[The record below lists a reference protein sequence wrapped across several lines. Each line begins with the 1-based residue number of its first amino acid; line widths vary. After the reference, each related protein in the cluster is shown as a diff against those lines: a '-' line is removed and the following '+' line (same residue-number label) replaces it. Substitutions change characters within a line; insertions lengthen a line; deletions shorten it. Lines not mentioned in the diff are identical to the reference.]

1 MRLKSISLA
10 GFKSFVDPTRVT
22 LPSNMCAV
30 VGPNGCGKSNIIDAV
45 RWVMGESSAKTL
57 RGESMTDVIFNGTTH
72 RQPVAQ
78 ASIEL
83 LFDNSTG
90 KVGGEYAAYNE
101 ISVRRVVSREGASD
115 YFLNGNKCRR
125 RDITDLFLGTGLGP
139 RSYAIIEQGMISRLI
154 ESRPEDLRVYIEE
167 AAGISKYKERRRETE
182 NRMQRTLDNLDRL
195 TDLREELERNLSHLK
210 RQAQAAER
218 YGEYKEQERELKAQL
233 LVLQRQE
240 QTNVATRAQREI
252 DDFATERERY
262 QVQVSSS
269 ISEIESL
276 RQQITDA
283 NASTSDLQGS
293 FYALGSEVSRIE
305 QAIKFAKQ
313 RRDSLT
319 RDLEQTLE
327 GKQRELGL
335 VDSDSQR
342 LTELAEALTSI
353 EPTLTREREEV
364 ARVDAALAEAESR
377 AQAADTD
384 WETFTQD
391 AVLPKQQVEVQQ
403 GRKANAE
410 RNLATLSQRIDRIK
424 QEFESLKDHEETVSL
439 DAIVESL
446 TEAEAAVALKSSEL
460 EKTRQ
465 ALSDSREQL
474 SHRREQQ
481 DELRRQFQV
490 LAGQKASLEALQE
503 DAKKDQDLDEVNE
516 WLKDALSSEG
526 SELLNLVSVETGYE
540 TAADLVLGSWMSSIG
555 VDLQHLPQ
563 HPKSDLVQ
571 PPAGLSLID
580 AAVSESRVDDTMLA
594 HYIKGPLGIADALSG
609 VRVVQSWQQAM
620 AARKE
625 LTAGQSVVSQDGLW
639 VGKSWMRSKTQA
651 DAEQGMIARQ
661 GRLSEVAEALDEVSK
676 KLVAV
681 DEALDSLR
689 QQRADLEH
697 AVDGQQQVLQA
708 MQQKVVE
715 LESQK
720 RAVIAEQE
728 QRLTRESQLKQDLS
742 DAEARVSEEQTVIEE
757 ATQMLGRARSQVAS
771 DETSREALEDQRQA
785 ARDTV
790 RQCRQAKQQADVA
803 LNRSEVRHR
812 ELLTQ
817 REALAQSIERA
828 RQQLESYEK
837 REASIRSEMPTEEN
851 PDREAQHELSE
862 LLEKRLGVEAQLT
875 QARQGLSELES
886 VLREREQTRMQ
897 AEQAVAGVQTRSE
910 GARLK
915 LAETAV
921 RIEQIDAALKELDAA
936 VEQVTE
942 SLPEDAQ
949 ESEWQVRVERIG
961 AKIHRLGPIN
971 LAAID
976 ETKRAEERKQ
986 YLDSQD
992 EDLRTALETL
1002 QNAIKKIDK
1011 ETRSRFKDT
1020 FDTVNAGF
1028 SELFP
1033 KVFGGGTACLEMTGD
1048 DLLDTGVAI
1057 MARPPGKKNSTIH
1070 LLSGGEKA
1078 MTAIALVFSIFQLNP
1093 APFCMLDEVDAP
1105 LDDANVGRYA
1115 RLVSEMSKKVQF
1127 VFITHNKITMEAA
1140 EQLMGVTMHEPGVS
1154 RLVTVDIEEAARL
1167 AAS

>member
-72 RQPVAQ
+72 RQPVGQ

-90 KVGGEYAAYNE
+90 KVGGEYAAYSE
-101 ISVRRVVSREGASD
+101 ISVRRVVSREGTSD

-233 LVLQRQE
+233 LVLQRQV
-240 QTNVATRAQREI
+240 QNNVASRAQREI

-262 QVQVSSS
+262 QAQVSSS
-269 ISEIESL
+269 MSEIESL

-283 NASTSDLQGS
+283 NASTSDLQGN
-293 FYALGSEVSRIE
+293 FYALGSEVSRI
-305 QAIKFAKQ
+305 QQTIKFAKQ
-313 RRDSLT
+313 RRDSLA

-342 LTELAEALTSI
+342 LTELAEALASI
-353 EPTLTREREEV
+353 EPTLAREREEV
-364 ARVDAALAEAESR
+364 ARVDTALADAEK
-377 AQAADTD
+377 AAQTADGNWENFTQQAA
-384 WETFTQD
+384 
-391 AVLPKQQVEVQQ
+391 LPKQQVEVQQ

-410 RNLATLSQRIDRIK
+410 RNLATLSQRLDRIK
-424 QEFESLKDHEETVSL
+424 QELESLKEHEETVSL

-446 TEAEAAVALKSSEL
+446 AEAEAAAMLQRDEL
-460 EKTRQ
+460 EKSRQ
-465 ALSDSREQL
+465 ALSDSRDQL
-474 SHRREQQ
+474 GQKREEQ
-481 DELRRQFQV
+481 DELRRQSQV
-490 LAGQKASLEALQE
+490 LAGQKASLEALQA
-503 DAKKDQDLDEVNE
+503 DAKDEQAQTEANDWLQQALDTDGIAV
-516 WLKDALSSEG
+516 LD
-526 SELLNLVSVETGYE
+526 LVSVDTGYE
-540 TAADLVLGSWMSSIG
+540 AAADLVLGAWVSSMG
-555 VDLQHLPQ
+555 ANLQQLKPD
-563 HPKSDLVQ
+563 SVQ

-580 AAVSESRVDDTMLA
+580 ATHADQISDKSMLA
-594 HYIKGPLGIADALSG
+594 HYIKGPIGIRDALAG
-609 VRVVQSWQQAM
+609 VRVVETWQQAM
-620 AARKE
+620 EARAE
-625 LTAGQSVVSQDGLW
+625 LTDGQSVVSQDGLW
-639 VGKSWMRSKTQA
+639 VGCSWMRSRTQT

-661 GRLSEVAEALDEVSK
+661 GRLTEISESLEKVSGNLAE
-676 KLVAV
+676 V
-681 DEALDSLR
+681 DETLSALR
-689 QQRADLEH
+689 QQRADLEQ
-697 AVDGQQQVLQA
+697 AIDSQQEVLQSV
-708 MQQKVVE
+708 QQKVVQ

-720 RAVIAEQE
+720 RSLIAEQE
-728 QRLTRESQLKQDLS
+728 QRLARESQLKQDLS
-742 DAEARVSEEQTVIEE
+742 DAEVRVSEEQAVIEE

-771 DETSREALEDQRQA
+771 DETSREELEDQRQA

-817 REALAQSIERA
+817 RQALAQSIERA
-828 RQQLESYEK
+828 RQQLESYEQ

-851 PDREAQHELSE
+851 PDRDAQRELSE

-886 VLREREQTRMQ
+886 VLREREQTRML

-910 GARLK
+910 GSRLK

-921 RIEQIDAALKELDAA
+921 RVEQIDAALKELEATLEA
-936 VEQVTE
+936 VEA
-942 SLPEDAQ
+942 SLPEDAD
-949 ESEWQVRVERIG
+949 ESEWQIRVERIG

-976 ETKRAEERKQ
+976 ETSRAEERKQ
-986 YLDSQD
+986 YLDAQD
-992 EDLRTALETL
+992 DDLRTALETL

>member
-1 MRLKSISLA
+1 MRLKSISLS
-10 GFKSFVDPTRVT
+10 GFKSFVDPTKVT

-57 RGESMTDVIFNGTTH
+57 RGESMTDVIFNGATH
-72 RQPVAQ
+72 RQPVGQ

-83 LFDNSTG
+83 LFDNSTD

-101 ISVRRVVSREGASD
+101 ISVRRLVTREGTSD

-154 ESRPEDLRVYIEE
+154 ESKPEDLRVYIEE

-218 YGEYKEQERELKAQL
+218 YAEYKADERELKAQL
-233 LVLQRQE
+233 LALQRRVL
-240 QTNVATRAQREI
+240 TGVASRAQREI
-252 DDFATERERY
+252 DDFAIERERY
-262 QVQVSSS
+262 QAQVSSCV
-269 ISEIESL
+269 SEIEAL

-283 NASTSDLQGS
+283 NAGASQLQGD
-293 FYALGSEVSRIE
+293 FYSLGSEVSRIE
-305 QAIKFAKQ
+305 QAMNFAKQ
-313 RRDSLT
+313 RRETLA

-342 LTELAEALTSI
+342 LAELAEALASI

-364 ARVDAALAEAESR
+364 GRVDLALAEAEKVS
-377 AQAADTD
+377 ATADGD
-384 WETFTQD
+384 WDHFTQHA
-391 AVLPKQQVEVQQ
+391 AVPKQQVEVQQ
-403 GRKANAE
+403 GRRGNAE
-410 RNLATLSQRIDRIK
+410 RNLAALNERLERIK
-424 QEFESLKDHEETVSL
+424 SELAGLSEAVDETDLDTVSTELAGAEQAVVTQKTALDSLKETLQSYR
-439 DAIVESL
+439 
-446 TEAEAAVALKSSEL
+446 SEL
-460 EKTRQ
+460 EAMRQ
-465 ALSDSREQL
+465 K
-474 SHRREQQ
+474 Q
-481 DELRRQFQV
+481 DELRREIQA
-490 LAGQKASLEALQE
+490 LTGQRASLEALQS
-503 DAKKDQDLDEVNE
+503 DTQASSSGDFVSE
-516 WLKDALSSEG
+516 WLSNHGIEQTAPLAETIVVDEG
-526 SELLNLVSVETGYE
+526 FEV
-540 TAADLVLGSWMSSIG
+540 AADVVLGDWL
-555 VDLQHLPQ
+555 VALQTELTSLTPCI
-563 HPKSDLVQ
+563 DA
-571 PPAGLSLID
+571 PPASLTLVDAEPGERSADPLLLSHYVQLPRGLEHLMSDVRVADDWQAALDARASLSADESIISKDGLWIAKHWMRSRGEAD
-580 AAVSESRVDDTMLA
+580 AEEGIIARQAKLTAVSEAFEVASRALEDTDSD
-594 HYIKGPLGIADALSG
+594 IE
-609 VRVVQSWQQAM
+609 
-620 AARKE
+620 E
-625 LTAGQSVVSQDGLW
+625 LRAKRAETE
-639 VGKSWMRSKTQA
+639 RTI
-651 DAEQGMIARQ
+651 DAEQGVLQGAQQTLSRLDTQRRALIVEREQRQ
-661 GRLSEVAEALDEVSK
+661 NREAQ
-676 KLVAV
+676 
-681 DEALDSLR
+681 LR
-689 QQRADLEH
+689 QDL
-697 AVDGQQQVLQA
+697 
-708 MQQKVVE
+708 
-715 LESQK
+715 
-720 RAVIAEQE
+720 
-728 QRLTRESQLKQDLS
+728 T
-742 DAEARVSEEQTVIEE
+742 DAEARATEEQSVIDE
-757 ATQMLGRARSQVAS
+757 AKQMFNRAQHQVQS
-771 DETSREALEDQRQA
+771 DEGMRETLKTARTQA
-785 ARDTV
+785 REQV
-790 RQCRQAKQQADVA
+790 RQCRQEKQQADVA
-803 LNRSEVRHR
+803 LNRSEVRYR

-817 REALAQSIERA
+817 REGLSRSIERA
-828 RQQLESYEK
+828 REQVTSYEQ
-837 REASIRSEMPTEEN
+837 REASIRGEMPKEEN
-851 PDREAQHELSE
+851 PDLAAQQELSE
-862 LLEKRLGVEAQLT
+862 KLERRLAVEAQLT

-886 VLREREQTRMQ
+886 ALRSKEQSRME
-897 AEQAVAGVQTRSE
+897 AEQEVVGVQTRSE

-915 LAETAV
+915 LAETGV
-921 RIEQIDAALKELDAA
+921 RVEQIDAALSELEVTLEA
-936 VEQVTE
+936 VEK
-942 SLPEDAQ
+942 SLPEDAD
-949 ESEWQVRVERIG
+949 ETEWQVRVERIG
-961 AKIHRLGPIN
+961 ARIHRLGPIN

-976 ETKRAEERKQ
+976 ETSRAEERKE
-986 YLDSQD
+986 YLDAQD
-992 EDLRTALETL
+992 DDLRTALETL

-1028 SELFP
+1028 AELFP

-1048 DLLDTGVAI
+1048 DLLNTGVAI

>member
-1 MRLKSISLA
+1 MRLKSISLS
-10 GFKSFVDPTRVT
+10 GFKSFVDPTKVT

-72 RQPVAQ
+72 RQPVGQ

-83 LFDNSTG
+83 LFDNSAG

-101 ISVRRVVSREGASD
+101 ISVRRLVTREGTSD

-154 ESRPEDLRVYIEE
+154 ESKPEDLRVYIEE

-195 TDLREELERNLSHLK
+195 TDLREELERNLTHLK

-218 YGEYKEQERELKAQL
+218 YAEYKAEERELKAQL
-233 LVLQRQE
+233 LTLQRRVQAG
-240 QTNVATRAQREI
+240 VATRAQREI

-262 QVQVSSS
+262 QAQVSSCV
-269 ISEIESL
+269 SEIESL

-283 NASTSDLQGS
+283 NAGASQLQGD
-293 FYALGSEVSRIE
+293 FYSLGSEVSRIE
-305 QAIKFAKQ
+305 QAMNFAKQ
-313 RRDSLT
+313 RRETLA

-342 LTELAEALTSI
+342 LTELAEALASI

-364 ARVDAALAEAESR
+364 GRVDLALAEAEKV
-377 AQAADTD
+377 AATADGD
-384 WETFTQD
+384 WDHFTQRA
-391 AVLPKQQVEVQQ
+391 AVPKQQVEVQQ
-403 GRKANAE
+403 GRQGNAE
-410 RNLATLSQRIDRIK
+410 RNLAALNERLARIK
-424 QEFESLKDHEETVSL
+424 SELAGLSESVEETDLDTVSSDLADAEQAVVTQKTTLDSLK
-439 DAIVESL
+439 
-446 TEAEAAVALKSSEL
+446 EALQSSRSEL
-460 EKTRQ
+460 E
-465 ALSDSREQL
+465 ALR
-474 SHRREQQ
+474 HKQ
-481 DELRRQFQV
+481 DELRREIQA
-490 LAGQKASLEALQE
+490 LTGQRASLEALQL
-503 DAKKDQDLDEVNE
+503 DAQARSSGDFVSE
-516 WLKDALSSEG
+516 WLGNHGIEQAAPLVEAIVVDEGFEAAADVVLGDWLVALQAELTSLSSSIDVPPTGLTLVDAEPG
-526 SELLNLVSVETGYE
+526 ERSADPLL
-540 TAADLVLGSWMSSIG
+540 
-555 VDLQHLPQ
+555 
-563 HPKSDLVQ
+563 
-571 PPAGLSLID
+571 LS
-580 AAVSESRVDDTMLA
+580 
-594 HYIKGPLGIADALSG
+594 HYIQLPRGLEHLMSG
-609 VRVVQSWQQAM
+609 VRVAEDWQEALG
-620 AARKE
+620 ARAS
-625 LTAGQSVVSQDGLW
+625 LSVDESIISKDGLW
-639 VGKSWMRSKTQA
+639 VAKHWMRSRGEA
-651 DAEQGMIARQ
+651 DAEQGIIARQ
-661 GRLSEVAEALDEVSK
+661 SQLNAVAEAFEVASR
-676 KLVAV
+676 
-681 DEALDSLR
+681 ALDGTDTRIEELR
-689 QQRADLEH
+689 
-697 AVDGQQQVLQA
+697 V
-708 MQQKVVE
+708 
-715 LESQK
+715 K
-720 RAVIAEQE
+720 RAETERTIDAEQE
-728 QRLTRESQLKQDLS
+728 VLQVAQQTLSRLDTQRRALIAEREQRQNREAQLRQDVT
-742 DAEARVSEEQTVIEE
+742 DAEVRAAEEQSVIDE
-757 ATQMLGRARSQVAS
+757 AKQMLNRAQHQVES
-771 DETSREALEDQRQA
+771 DEGVREALETARTQA
-785 ARDTV
+785 REQV
-790 RQCRQAKQQADVA
+790 RQCRQEKQQADVG

-817 REALAQSIERA
+817 REALSRSIERA
-828 RQQLESYEK
+828 REQVTNYEQ
-837 REASIRSEMPTEEN
+837 REASIRGEMPTEEN
-851 PDREAQHELSE
+851 PDLAAQQELSE
-862 LLEKRLGVEAQLT
+862 LLERRLAVESQLT

-886 VLREREQTRMQ
+886 ALRSKEQSRME

-915 LAETAV
+915 VAETGV
-921 RIEQIDAALKELDAA
+921 RVEQIDAALSELEVT
-936 VEQVTE
+936 VESVEE
-942 SLPEDAQ
+942 SLPEDAD
-949 ESEWQVRVERIG
+949 ETEWQVRVERI
-961 AKIHRLGPIN
+961 AARIHRLGPIN

-976 ETKRAEERKQ
+976 ETTRAEERKE
-986 YLDSQD
+986 YLDAQD
-992 EDLRTALETL
+992 DDLRTALETL

-1028 SELFP
+1028 AELFP

>member
-1 MRLKSISLA
+1 MRLKSISLS
-10 GFKSFVDPTRVT
+10 GFKSFVDPTKVT

-72 RQPVAQ
+72 RQPVGQ

-83 LFDNSTG
+83 LFDNSAG

-101 ISVRRVVSREGASD
+101 ISVRRLVTREGTSD

-154 ESRPEDLRVYIEE
+154 ESKPEDLRVYIEE

-195 TDLREELERNLSHLK
+195 TDLREELERNLTHLK

-218 YGEYKEQERELKAQL
+218 YAEYKAEERELKAQL
-233 LVLQRQE
+233 LTLQRRVQAG
-240 QTNVATRAQREI
+240 VATRAQREI

-262 QVQVSSS
+262 QAQVSSCV
-269 ISEIESL
+269 SEIESL

-283 NASTSDLQGS
+283 NAGASQLQGD
-293 FYALGSEVSRIE
+293 FYSLGSEVSRIE
-305 QAIKFAKQ
+305 QAMNFAKQ
-313 RRDSLT
+313 RRETLA

-342 LTELAEALTSI
+342 LTELAEALASI

-364 ARVDAALAEAESR
+364 GRVDLALAEAEKV
-377 AQAADTD
+377 AATADGD
-384 WETFTQD
+384 WDHFTQRA
-391 AVLPKQQVEVQQ
+391 AVPKQQVEVQQ
-403 GRKANAE
+403 GRQGNAE
-410 RNLATLSQRIDRIK
+410 RNLAALNERLARIK
-424 QEFESLKDHEETVSL
+424 SELAGLSESVEETDLDTVSSDLADAEQAVVTQKTTLDSLK
-439 DAIVESL
+439 
-446 TEAEAAVALKSSEL
+446 EALQSSRSEL
-460 EKTRQ
+460 E
-465 ALSDSREQL
+465 ALR
-474 SHRREQQ
+474 HKQ
-481 DELRRQFQV
+481 DELRREIQA
-490 LAGQKASLEALQE
+490 LTGQRASLEALQL
-503 DAKKDQDLDEVNE
+503 DAQARSSGDFVSE
-516 WLKDALSSEG
+516 WLGNHGIEQAAPLVEAIVVDEGFEAAADVVLGDWLVALQAELTSLSSSIDVPPTGLTLVDAEPG
-526 SELLNLVSVETGYE
+526 ERSADPLL
-540 TAADLVLGSWMSSIG
+540 
-555 VDLQHLPQ
+555 
-563 HPKSDLVQ
+563 
-571 PPAGLSLID
+571 LS
-580 AAVSESRVDDTMLA
+580 
-594 HYIKGPLGIADALSG
+594 HYIQLPRGLEHLMSG
-609 VRVVQSWQQAM
+609 VRVAEDWQEALG
-620 AARKE
+620 ARAS
-625 LTAGQSVVSQDGLW
+625 LSVDESIISKDGLW
-639 VGKSWMRSKTQA
+639 VAKHWMRSRGEA
-651 DAEQGMIARQ
+651 DAEQGIIARQ
-661 GRLSEVAEALDEVSK
+661 SQLNAVAEAFEVASR
-676 KLVAV
+676 
-681 DEALDSLR
+681 ALDGTDTRIEELR
-689 QQRADLEH
+689 
-697 AVDGQQQVLQA
+697 V
-708 MQQKVVE
+708 
-715 LESQK
+715 K
-720 RAVIAEQE
+720 RAETERTIDAEQE
-728 QRLTRESQLKQDLS
+728 VLQVAQQTLSRLDTQRRALIAEREQRQNREAQLRQDVT
-742 DAEARVSEEQTVIEE
+742 DAEVRAAEEQSVIDE
-757 ATQMLGRARSQVAS
+757 AKQMLNRAQHQVES
-771 DETSREALEDQRQA
+771 DEGVREALETARTQA
-785 ARDTV
+785 REQV
-790 RQCRQAKQQADVA
+790 RQCRQEKQQADVG

-817 REALAQSIERA
+817 REALSRSIERA
-828 RQQLESYEK
+828 REQVTNYEQ
-837 REASIRSEMPTEEN
+837 REASIRGEMPTEEN
-851 PDREAQHELSE
+851 PDLAAQQELSE
-862 LLEKRLGVEAQLT
+862 LLERRLAVESQLT

-886 VLREREQTRMQ
+886 ALRSKEQSRME

-915 LAETAV
+915 VAETGV
-921 RIEQIDAALKELDAA
+921 RVEQIDAALSELEVTLES
-936 VEQVTE
+936 VEE
-942 SLPEDAQ
+942 SLPEDAD
-949 ESEWQVRVERIG
+949 ETEWQVRVERI
-961 AKIHRLGPIN
+961 AARIHRLGSIN

-976 ETKRAEERKQ
+976 ETTRAEERKE
-986 YLDSQD
+986 YLDAQD
-992 EDLRTALETL
+992 DDLRTALETL

-1028 SELFP
+1028 AELFP

>member
-1 MRLKSISLA
+1 MRLKSISLS
-10 GFKSFVDPTRVT
+10 GFKSFVDPTKVT

-72 RQPVAQ
+72 RQPVGQ

-101 ISVRRVVSREGASD
+101 ISVRRLVTREGTSD

-154 ESRPEDLRVYIEE
+154 ESKPEDLRVYIEE

-218 YGEYKEQERELKAQL
+218 YAEYKAEERELKAQL
-233 LVLQRQE
+233 LALQRRIL
-240 QTNVATRAQREI
+240 TGVASRAQREI
-252 DDFATERERY
+252 DDFAIERERY
-262 QVQVSSS
+262 QAQVSSCV
-269 ISEIESL
+269 SEIESL

-283 NASTSDLQGS
+283 NAGASQLQGD
-293 FYALGSEVSRIE
+293 FYSLGSEVSRIE
-305 QAIKFAKQ
+305 QAMNFAKQ
-313 RRDSLT
+313 RRETLA

-342 LTELAEALTSI
+342 LIELAEALASI

-364 ARVDAALAEAESR
+364 GRVDLALAEAEKV
-377 AQAADTD
+377 AATADGD
-384 WETFTQD
+384 WDHFTQRA
-391 AVLPKQQVEVQQ
+391 AVPKQQVEVQQ
-403 GRKANAE
+403 GRQGNAE
-410 RNLATLSQRIDRIK
+410 RNLAALNERLERIK
-424 QEFESLKDHEETVSL
+424 SELAGLSDAVDETDLDTVSTELAGAEQAVVTQKTALDSLKETLQSYR
-439 DAIVESL
+439 
-446 TEAEAAVALKSSEL
+446 SEL
-460 EKTRQ
+460 EALRQ
-465 ALSDSREQL
+465 K
-474 SHRREQQ
+474 Q
-481 DELRRQFQV
+481 DELRREIQA
-490 LAGQKASLEALQE
+490 LTGQRASLEALQS
-503 DAKKDQDLDEVNE
+503 DTQASSSGDFVSE
-516 WLKDALSSEG
+516 WLSNHGIEQTAPLAETIVVDEG
-526 SELLNLVSVETGYE
+526 FEV
-540 TAADLVLGSWMSSIG
+540 AADVVLGDWL
-555 VDLQHLPQ
+555 VALQTELTSLTPCI
-563 HPKSDLVQ
+563 DA
-571 PPAGLSLID
+571 PPAGLTLVDAEPGERSADPLLLSHYVQLPRGLEHLMSDVRVADDWQAALDARASLSADESIISKDGLWIAKHWMRSRGEAD
-580 AAVSESRVDDTMLA
+580 AEEGIIARQAKLNAVSEAFEVASRDLEDTDS
-594 HYIKGPLGIADALSG
+594 HIE
-609 VRVVQSWQQAM
+609 
-620 AARKE
+620 E
-625 LTAGQSVVSQDGLW
+625 LRAKRAETE
-639 VGKSWMRSKTQA
+639 RTI
-651 DAEQGMIARQ
+651 DAEQEVLQGAQQTLSRLDTQRRALIVEREQRQ
-661 GRLSEVAEALDEVSK
+661 NREAQ
-676 KLVAV
+676 
-681 DEALDSLR
+681 LR
-689 QQRADLEH
+689 QDL
-697 AVDGQQQVLQA
+697 
-708 MQQKVVE
+708 
-715 LESQK
+715 
-720 RAVIAEQE
+720 
-728 QRLTRESQLKQDLS
+728 T
-742 DAEARVSEEQTVIEE
+742 DAEARATEEQSVIDE
-757 ATQMLGRARSQVAS
+757 AKQMLNRAQHQVES
-771 DETSREALEDQRQA
+771 DEGMRETLKTARTQA
-785 ARDTV
+785 REQV
-790 RQCRQAKQQADVA
+790 RQCRQEKQQADVA

-817 REALAQSIERA
+817 REALSRSIERA
-828 RQQLESYEK
+828 REQVTSYEQ
-837 REASIRSEMPTEEN
+837 REASIRGEMPKEEN
-851 PDREAQHELSE
+851 PDLAAQQELSE
-862 LLEKRLGVEAQLT
+862 LLERRLAVEAQLT

-886 VLREREQTRMQ
+886 ALRSKEQSRME
-897 AEQAVAGVQTRSE
+897 AEQEVVGVQTRSE

-915 LAETAV
+915 LAETGV
-921 RIEQIDAALKELDAA
+921 RVEQIDAALSELEVTLEA
-936 VEQVTE
+936 VEE
-942 SLPEDAQ
+942 SLPEDAD
-949 ESEWQVRVERIG
+949 ETEWQVRVERIG
-961 AKIHRLGPIN
+961 ARIHRLGPIN

-976 ETKRAEERKQ
+976 ETSRAEERKE
-986 YLDSQD
+986 YLDAQD
-992 EDLRTALETL
+992 DDLRTALETL

-1011 ETRSRFKDT
+1011 ETRSRFRDT

-1028 SELFP
+1028 AELFP

-1048 DLLDTGVAI
+1048 DLLNTGVAI

-1115 RLVSEMSKKVQF
+1115 RLVSEMSTKVQF

>member
-1 MRLKSISLA
+1 MRLKSISLS
-10 GFKSFVDPTRVT
+10 GFKSFVDPTKVT

-72 RQPVAQ
+72 RQPVGQ

-83 LFDNSTG
+83 LFDNSAG

-101 ISVRRVVSREGASD
+101 ISVRRLVTREGTSD

-154 ESRPEDLRVYIEE
+154 ESKPEDLRVYIEE

-195 TDLREELERNLSHLK
+195 TDLREELERNLTHLK

-218 YGEYKEQERELKAQL
+218 YAEYKAEERELKAQL
-233 LVLQRQE
+233 LTLQRRVQAG
-240 QTNVATRAQREI
+240 VATRAQREI

-262 QVQVSSS
+262 QAQVSSCV
-269 ISEIESL
+269 SEIESL

-283 NASTSDLQGS
+283 NAGASQLQGD
-293 FYALGSEVSRIE
+293 FYSLGSEVSRIE
-305 QAIKFAKQ
+305 QAMNFAKQ
-313 RRDSLT
+313 RRETLA

-342 LTELAEALTSI
+342 LTELAEALASI

-364 ARVDAALAEAESR
+364 GRVDLALAEAEKV
-377 AQAADTD
+377 AATADGD
-384 WETFTQD
+384 WDHFTQRA
-391 AVLPKQQVEVQQ
+391 AVPKQQVEVQQ
-403 GRKANAE
+403 GRQGNAE
-410 RNLATLSQRIDRIK
+410 RNLAALNERLARIK
-424 QEFESLKDHEETVSL
+424 SELAGLSESVEETDLDTVSSDLADAEQAVVTQKTTLDSLK
-439 DAIVESL
+439 
-446 TEAEAAVALKSSEL
+446 EALQSSRSEL
-460 EKTRQ
+460 E
-465 ALSDSREQL
+465 ALR
-474 SHRREQQ
+474 HKQ
-481 DELRRQFQV
+481 DELRREIQA
-490 LAGQKASLEALQE
+490 LTGQRASLEALQL
-503 DAKKDQDLDEVNE
+503 DAQARSSGDFVSE
-516 WLKDALSSEG
+516 WLGNHGIEQAAPLVEAIVVDEGFEAAADVVLGDWLVALQAELTSLSSSIDVPPTGLTLVDAEPG
-526 SELLNLVSVETGYE
+526 ERSADPLL
-540 TAADLVLGSWMSSIG
+540 
-555 VDLQHLPQ
+555 
-563 HPKSDLVQ
+563 
-571 PPAGLSLID
+571 LS
-580 AAVSESRVDDTMLA
+580 
-594 HYIKGPLGIADALSG
+594 HYIQLPRGLEHLLSG
-609 VRVVQSWQQAM
+609 VRVAEDWQEALG
-620 AARKE
+620 ARAS
-625 LTAGQSVVSQDGLW
+625 LSVDESIISKDGLW
-639 VGKSWMRSKTQA
+639 VAKHWMRSRGEA
-651 DAEQGMIARQ
+651 DAEQGIIARQ
-661 GRLSEVAEALDEVSK
+661 SQLNAVAEAFEVASR
-676 KLVAV
+676 
-681 DEALDSLR
+681 ALDGTDTRIEELR
-689 QQRADLEH
+689 
-697 AVDGQQQVLQA
+697 V
-708 MQQKVVE
+708 
-715 LESQK
+715 K
-720 RAVIAEQE
+720 RAETERTIDAEQE
-728 QRLTRESQLKQDLS
+728 VLQVAQQTLSRLDTQRRALIAEREQRQNREAQLRQDVT
-742 DAEARVSEEQTVIEE
+742 DAEVRAAEEQSVIDE
-757 ATQMLGRARSQVAS
+757 AKQMLNRAQHQVES
-771 DETSREALEDQRQA
+771 DEGVREALETARTQA
-785 ARDTV
+785 REQV
-790 RQCRQAKQQADVA
+790 RQCRQEKQQADVG

-817 REALAQSIERA
+817 REALSRSIERA
-828 RQQLESYEK
+828 REQVTNYEQ
-837 REASIRSEMPTEEN
+837 REASIRGEMPTEEN
-851 PDREAQHELSE
+851 PDLAAQQELSE
-862 LLEKRLGVEAQLT
+862 LLERRLAVESQLT

-886 VLREREQTRMQ
+886 ALRSKEQSRME

-915 LAETAV
+915 VAETGV
-921 RIEQIDAALKELDAA
+921 RVEQIDAALSELEVTLES
-936 VEQVTE
+936 VEE
-942 SLPEDAQ
+942 SLPEDAD
-949 ESEWQVRVERIG
+949 ETEWQVRVERI
-961 AKIHRLGPIN
+961 AARIHRLGPIN

-976 ETKRAEERKQ
+976 ETTRAEERKE
-986 YLDSQD
+986 YLDAQD
-992 EDLRTALETL
+992 DDLRSALETL

-1028 SELFP
+1028 AELFP

>member
-1 MRLKSISLA
+1 MRLKSISLS
-10 GFKSFVDPTRVT
+10 GFKSFVDPTKVT

-72 RQPVAQ
+72 RQPVGQ

-83 LFDNSTG
+83 LFDNSAG

-101 ISVRRVVSREGASD
+101 ISVRRLVTREGTSD

-154 ESRPEDLRVYIEE
+154 ESKPEDLRVYIEE

-195 TDLREELERNLSHLK
+195 TDLREELERNLTHLK

-218 YGEYKEQERELKAQL
+218 YAEYKAEERELKAQL
-233 LVLQRQE
+233 LTLQRRVQAG
-240 QTNVATRAQREI
+240 VATRAQREI

-262 QVQVSSS
+262 QAQVSSCV
-269 ISEIESL
+269 SEIESL

-283 NASTSDLQGS
+283 NAGASQLQGD
-293 FYALGSEVSRIE
+293 FYSLGSEVSRIE
-305 QAIKFAKQ
+305 QAMNFAKQ
-313 RRDSLT
+313 RRETLA

-342 LTELAEALTSI
+342 LTELAEALASI

-364 ARVDAALAEAESR
+364 GRVDLALAEAEKV
-377 AQAADTD
+377 AATADGD
-384 WETFTQD
+384 WDHFTQRA
-391 AVLPKQQVEVQQ
+391 AVPKQQVEVQQ
-403 GRKANAE
+403 GRQGNAE
-410 RNLATLSQRIDRIK
+410 RNLAALNERLARIK
-424 QEFESLKDHEETVSL
+424 SELAGLSESVEETDLDTVSSDLADAEQAVVTQKTTLDSLK
-439 DAIVESL
+439 
-446 TEAEAAVALKSSEL
+446 EALQSSRSEL
-460 EKTRQ
+460 E
-465 ALSDSREQL
+465 ALR
-474 SHRREQQ
+474 HKQ
-481 DELRRQFQV
+481 DELRREIQA
-490 LAGQKASLEALQE
+490 LTGQRASLEALQL
-503 DAKKDQDLDEVNE
+503 DAQARSSGDFVSE
-516 WLKDALSSEG
+516 WLGNHGIEQAAPLVEAIVVDEGFEAAADVVLGDWLVALQAELTSLSSSIDVPPTGLTLVDAEPG
-526 SELLNLVSVETGYE
+526 ERSADPLL
-540 TAADLVLGSWMSSIG
+540 
-555 VDLQHLPQ
+555 
-563 HPKSDLVQ
+563 
-571 PPAGLSLID
+571 LS
-580 AAVSESRVDDTMLA
+580 
-594 HYIKGPLGIADALSG
+594 HYIQLPRGLEHLMSG
-609 VRVVQSWQQAM
+609 VRVAEDWQEALG
-620 AARKE
+620 ARAS
-625 LTAGQSVVSQDGLW
+625 LSVDESIISKDGLW
-639 VGKSWMRSKTQA
+639 VAKHWMRSRGEA
-651 DAEQGMIARQ
+651 DAEQGIIARQ
-661 GRLSEVAEALDEVSK
+661 SQLNAVAEAFEVASR
-676 KLVAV
+676 
-681 DEALDSLR
+681 ALDGTDTRIEELR
-689 QQRADLEH
+689 
-697 AVDGQQQVLQA
+697 V
-708 MQQKVVE
+708 
-715 LESQK
+715 K
-720 RAVIAEQE
+720 RAETERTIDAEQE
-728 QRLTRESQLKQDLS
+728 VLQVAQQTLSRLDTQRRALIAEREQRQNREAQLRQDVT
-742 DAEARVSEEQTVIEE
+742 DAEVRAAEEQSVIDE
-757 ATQMLGRARSQVAS
+757 AKQMLNRAQHQVES
-771 DETSREALEDQRQA
+771 DEGVREALETARTQA
-785 ARDTV
+785 REQV
-790 RQCRQAKQQADVA
+790 RQCRQEKQQADVG

-817 REALAQSIERA
+817 REALSRSIERA
-828 RQQLESYEK
+828 REQVTNYEQ
-837 REASIRSEMPTEEN
+837 REASIRGEMPTEEN
-851 PDREAQHELSE
+851 PDLAAQQELSE
-862 LLEKRLGVEAQLT
+862 LLERRLAVESQLT

-886 VLREREQTRMQ
+886 ALRSKEQSRME

-915 LAETAV
+915 VAETGV
-921 RIEQIDAALKELDAA
+921 RVEQIDAALSELEVTLES
-936 VEQVTE
+936 VEE
-942 SLPEDAQ
+942 SLPEDAD
-949 ESEWQVRVERIG
+949 ETEWQVRVERI
-961 AKIHRLGPIN
+961 AARIHRLGPIN

-976 ETKRAEERKQ
+976 ETTRAEERKE
-986 YLDSQD
+986 YLDAQD
-992 EDLRTALETL
+992 DDLRSALETL

-1028 SELFP
+1028 AELFP

>member
-1 MRLKSISLA
+1 MRLKSISLS
-10 GFKSFVDPTRVT
+10 GFKSFVDPTKVT

-72 RQPVAQ
+72 RQPVGQ

-83 LFDNSTG
+83 LFDNSAG

-101 ISVRRVVSREGASD
+101 ISVRRLVTREGTSD

-154 ESRPEDLRVYIEE
+154 ESKPEDLRVYIEE

-195 TDLREELERNLSHLK
+195 TDLREELERNLTHLK

-218 YGEYKEQERELKAQL
+218 YAEYKAEERELKAQL
-233 LVLQRQE
+233 LTLQRRVQAG
-240 QTNVATRAQREI
+240 VATRAQREI

-262 QVQVSSS
+262 QAQVSSCV
-269 ISEIESL
+269 SEIESL

-283 NASTSDLQGS
+283 NAGASQLQGD
-293 FYALGSEVSRIE
+293 FYSLGSEVSRIE
-305 QAIKFAKQ
+305 QAMNFAKQ
-313 RRDSLT
+313 RRETLA

-342 LTELAEALTSI
+342 LTELAEALASI

-364 ARVDAALAEAESR
+364 GRVDLALAEAEKV
-377 AQAADTD
+377 AATADGD
-384 WETFTQD
+384 WDHFTQRA
-391 AVLPKQQVEVQQ
+391 AVPKQQVEVQQ
-403 GRKANAE
+403 GRQGNAE
-410 RNLATLSQRIDRIK
+410 RNLAALNERLARIK
-424 QEFESLKDHEETVSL
+424 SELAGLSESVEETDLDTVSSDLADAEQAVVTQKTTLDSLK
-439 DAIVESL
+439 
-446 TEAEAAVALKSSEL
+446 EALQSSRSEL
-460 EKTRQ
+460 E
-465 ALSDSREQL
+465 ALR
-474 SHRREQQ
+474 HKQ
-481 DELRRQFQV
+481 DELRREIQA
-490 LAGQKASLEALQE
+490 LTGQRASLEALQL
-503 DAKKDQDLDEVNE
+503 DAQARSSGDFVSE
-516 WLKDALSSEG
+516 WLGNHGIEQAAPLVEAIVVDEGFEAAADVVLGDWLVALQAELTSLSSSIDVPPTGLTLVDAEPG
-526 SELLNLVSVETGYE
+526 ERSADPLL
-540 TAADLVLGSWMSSIG
+540 
-555 VDLQHLPQ
+555 
-563 HPKSDLVQ
+563 
-571 PPAGLSLID
+571 LS
-580 AAVSESRVDDTMLA
+580 
-594 HYIKGPLGIADALSG
+594 HYIQLPRGLEHLMSG
-609 VRVVQSWQQAM
+609 VRVAEDWQEALG
-620 AARKE
+620 ARAS
-625 LTAGQSVVSQDGLW
+625 LSVDESIISKDGLW
-639 VGKSWMRSKTQA
+639 VAKHWMRSRGEA
-651 DAEQGMIARQ
+651 DAEQGIIARQ
-661 GRLSEVAEALDEVSK
+661 SQLNAVAEAFEVASR
-676 KLVAV
+676 
-681 DEALDSLR
+681 ALDGTDIRIEELR
-689 QQRADLEH
+689 
-697 AVDGQQQVLQA
+697 V
-708 MQQKVVE
+708 
-715 LESQK
+715 K
-720 RAVIAEQE
+720 RAETERTIDAEQE
-728 QRLTRESQLKQDLS
+728 VLQVAQQTLSRLDTQRRALIAEREQRQNREAQLRQDVT
-742 DAEARVSEEQTVIEE
+742 DAEVRAAEEQSVIDE
-757 ATQMLGRARSQVAS
+757 AKQMLNRAQHQVES
-771 DETSREALEDQRQA
+771 DEGVREALETARTQA
-785 ARDTV
+785 REQV
-790 RQCRQAKQQADVA
+790 RQCRQEKQQADVG

-817 REALAQSIERA
+817 REALSRSIERA
-828 RQQLESYEK
+828 REQVTNYEQ
-837 REASIRSEMPTEEN
+837 REASIRGEMPTEEN
-851 PDREAQHELSE
+851 PDLAAQQELSE
-862 LLEKRLGVEAQLT
+862 LLERRLAVESQLT

-886 VLREREQTRMQ
+886 ALRSKEQSRME

-915 LAETAV
+915 VAETGV
-921 RIEQIDAALKELDAA
+921 RVEQIDAALSELEVTLES
-936 VEQVTE
+936 VEE
-942 SLPEDAQ
+942 SLPEDAD
-949 ESEWQVRVERIG
+949 ETEWQVRVERI
-961 AKIHRLGPIN
+961 AARIHRLGPIN

-976 ETKRAEERKQ
+976 ETTRAEERKE
-986 YLDSQD
+986 YLDAQD
-992 EDLRTALETL
+992 DDLRSALETL

-1028 SELFP
+1028 AELFP

>member
-1 MRLKSISLA
+1 MRLKSISLS
-10 GFKSFVDPTRVT
+10 GFKSFVDPTKVT

-72 RQPVAQ
+72 RQPVGQ

-83 LFDNSTG
+83 LFDNSAG

-101 ISVRRVVSREGASD
+101 ISVRRLVTREGTSD

-154 ESRPEDLRVYIEE
+154 ESKPEDLRVYIEE

-195 TDLREELERNLSHLK
+195 TDLREELERNLTHLK

-218 YGEYKEQERELKAQL
+218 YAEYKAEERELKAQL
-233 LVLQRQE
+233 LTLQRRVQAG
-240 QTNVATRAQREI
+240 VATRAQREI

-262 QVQVSSS
+262 QAQVSSCV
-269 ISEIESL
+269 SEIESL

-283 NASTSDLQGS
+283 NAGASQLQGD
-293 FYALGSEVSRIE
+293 FYSLGSEVSRIE
-305 QAIKFAKQ
+305 QAMNFAKQ
-313 RRDSLT
+313 RRETLA

-342 LTELAEALTSI
+342 LTELAEALASI

-364 ARVDAALAEAESR
+364 GRVDLALAEAEKV
-377 AQAADTD
+377 AATADGD
-384 WETFTQD
+384 WDHFTQRA
-391 AVLPKQQVEVQQ
+391 AVPKQQVEVQQ
-403 GRKANAE
+403 GRQGNAE
-410 RNLATLSQRIDRIK
+410 RNLAALNERLARIK
-424 QEFESLKDHEETVSL
+424 SELAGLSESVEETDLDTVSSDLADAEQAVVTQKTTLDSLK
-439 DAIVESL
+439 
-446 TEAEAAVALKSSEL
+446 EALQSSRSEL
-460 EKTRQ
+460 E
-465 ALSDSREQL
+465 ALR
-474 SHRREQQ
+474 HKQ
-481 DELRRQFQV
+481 DELRRKIQA
-490 LAGQKASLEALQE
+490 LTGQRASLEALQL
-503 DAKKDQDLDEVNE
+503 DAQARSSGDFVSE
-516 WLKDALSSEG
+516 WLGNHGIEQAAPLVEAIVVDEGFEAAADVVLGDWLVALQAELTSLSSSIDVPPTGLTLVDAEPG
-526 SELLNLVSVETGYE
+526 ERSADPLL
-540 TAADLVLGSWMSSIG
+540 
-555 VDLQHLPQ
+555 
-563 HPKSDLVQ
+563 
-571 PPAGLSLID
+571 LS
-580 AAVSESRVDDTMLA
+580 
-594 HYIKGPLGIADALSG
+594 HYIQLPRGLEHLLSG
-609 VRVVQSWQQAM
+609 VRVAEDWQEALG
-620 AARKE
+620 ARAS
-625 LTAGQSVVSQDGLW
+625 LSVDESIISKDGLW
-639 VGKSWMRSKTQA
+639 VAKHWMRSRGEA
-651 DAEQGMIARQ
+651 DAEQGIIARQ
-661 GRLSEVAEALDEVSK
+661 SQLNAVAEAFEVASR
-676 KLVAV
+676 
-681 DEALDSLR
+681 ALDGTDTRIEELR
-689 QQRADLEH
+689 
-697 AVDGQQQVLQA
+697 V
-708 MQQKVVE
+708 
-715 LESQK
+715 K
-720 RAVIAEQE
+720 RAETERTIDAEQE
-728 QRLTRESQLKQDLS
+728 VLQVAQQTLSRLDTQRRALIAEREQRQNREAQLRQDVT
-742 DAEARVSEEQTVIEE
+742 DAEVRAAEEQSVIDE
-757 ATQMLGRARSQVAS
+757 AKQMLNRAQHQVES
-771 DETSREALEDQRQA
+771 DEGVREALETARTQA
-785 ARDTV
+785 REQV
-790 RQCRQAKQQADVA
+790 RQCRQEKQQADVG

-817 REALAQSIERA
+817 REALSRSIERA
-828 RQQLESYEK
+828 REQVTNYEQ
-837 REASIRSEMPTEEN
+837 REASIRGEMPTEEN
-851 PDREAQHELSE
+851 PDLAAQQELSE
-862 LLEKRLGVEAQLT
+862 LLERRLAVESQLT

-886 VLREREQTRMQ
+886 ALRSKEQSRME

-915 LAETAV
+915 VAETGV
-921 RIEQIDAALKELDAA
+921 RVEQIDVALSELEVTLES
-936 VEQVTE
+936 VEE
-942 SLPEDAQ
+942 SLPEDAD
-949 ESEWQVRVERIG
+949 ETEWQVRVERI
-961 AKIHRLGPIN
+961 AARIHRLGPIN

-976 ETKRAEERKQ
+976 ETTRAEERKE
-986 YLDSQD
+986 YLDAQD
-992 EDLRTALETL
+992 DDLRSALETL

-1028 SELFP
+1028 AELFP

>member
-72 RQPVAQ
+72 RQPVGQ

-101 ISVRRVVSREGASD
+101 ISVRRVVSREGTSD

-233 LVLQRQE
+233 LVLQRQV
-240 QTNVATRAQREI
+240 QNSVASRAQREI

-262 QVQVSSS
+262 QAQVSSS
-269 ISEIESL
+269 VSEIESL

-283 NASTSDLQGS
+283 NASTSDLQGN

-305 QAIKFAKQ
+305 QTIKFAKQ
-313 RRDSLT
+313 RRDSLA

-342 LTELAEALTSI
+342 LTELAEALASI
-353 EPTLTREREEV
+353 EPTLAREREEV
-364 ARVDAALAEAESR
+364 VRVDSALAEAEK
-377 AQAADTD
+377 AAQTADGNWENFTQQAA
-384 WETFTQD
+384 
-391 AVLPKQQVEVQQ
+391 LPKQQVEVQQ

-410 RNLATLSQRIDRIK
+410 RNLATLSQRLDRIK
-424 QEFESLKDHEETVSL
+424 QELESLKEHEETVSL
-439 DAIVESL
+439 DAIVETL
-446 TEAEAAVALKSSEL
+446 AEAEAAAMLQRDEL
-460 EKTRQ
+460 EKSRQ
-465 ALSDSREQL
+465 ALSDSRDQL
-474 SHRREQQ
+474 GQKREEQ
-481 DELRRQFQV
+481 DELRRQSQV
-490 LAGQKASLEALQE
+490 LAGQKASLEALQA
-503 DAKKDQDLDEVNE
+503 DAKDEQAQTEANE
-516 WLKDALSSEG
+516 WLQQALDTDG
-526 SELLNLVSVETGYE
+526 IALLDLVSVDTGYE
-540 TAADLVLGSWMSSIG
+540 AAADLVLGAWVSSMG
-555 VDLQHLPQ
+555 ANLQQLT
-563 HPKSDLVQ
+563 SGSLQ

-580 AAVSESRVDDTMLA
+580 AAHADRNSDTSMLA
-594 HYIKGPLGIADALSG
+594 HYIKGPIGIRDALAG
-609 VRVVQSWQQAM
+609 VRVVETWQQAM
-620 AARKE
+620 EARAE
-625 LTAGQSVVSQDGLW
+625 LTEGQSVVSQDGLW
-639 VGKSWMRSKTQA
+639 VGCSWMRSRTQT

-661 GRLSEVAEALDEVSK
+661 GRLTEITETLEKVSSNLAE
-676 KLVAV
+676 V
-681 DEALDSLR
+681 DETLATLR
-689 QQRADLEH
+689 QQRADLEQ
-697 AVDGQQQVLQA
+697 AIDGQQEVLQSA
-708 MQQKVVE
+708 QQTVVQ

-720 RAVIAEQE
+720 RSLIAEQE
-728 QRLTRESQLKQDLS
+728 QRLARESQLRQDLS
-742 DAEARVSEEQTVIEE
+742 DAEVRVSEEQAVIEE

-771 DETSREALEDQRQA
+771 DETSREELEDQRQA

-828 RQQLESYEK
+828 RQQLESYEQ

-851 PDREAQHELSE
+851 PDREAQRELSE

-910 GARLK
+910 GSRLK

-921 RIEQIDAALKELDAA
+921 RVEQIDAALKELEATLEA
-936 VEQVTE
+936 VEA
-942 SLPEDAQ
+942 SLPEDAD
-949 ESEWQVRVERIG
+949 ESEWQIRVERIG

-976 ETKRAEERKQ
+976 ETSRAEERKQ
-986 YLDSQD
+986 YLDAQD

>member
-1 MRLKSISLA
+1 MRLKSISLS
-10 GFKSFVDPTRVT
+10 GFKSFVDPTKVT

-72 RQPVAQ
+72 RQPVGQ

-101 ISVRRVVSREGASD
+101 ISVRRLVTRDGTSD

-154 ESRPEDLRVYIEE
+154 ESKPEDLRVYIEE

-218 YGEYKEQERELKAQL
+218 YAEYKAEERELKAQL
-233 LVLQRQE
+233 LALQRRVQAG
-240 QTNVATRAQREI
+240 VASRAQREI

-262 QVQVSSS
+262 QAQVSSCV
-269 ISEIESL
+269 SEIESL

-283 NASTSDLQGS
+283 NAGASQLQGD
-293 FYALGSEVSRIE
+293 FYSLGSEVSRIE
-305 QAIKFAKQ
+305 QAMNFAKQ
-313 RRDSLT
+313 RRETLA

-342 LTELAEALTSI
+342 LTELADALASI

-364 ARVDAALAEAESR
+364 DRVDQALAEAEKVT
-377 AQAADTD
+377 ATADGD
-384 WETFTQD
+384 WDHFTQHA
-391 AVLPKQQVEVQQ
+391 AVPKQQVEVQQ
-403 GRKANAE
+403 GRQGNAE
-410 RNLATLSQRIDRIK
+410 RNLVALNERLARIK
-424 QEFESLKDHEETVSL
+424 SELAGLSESVDETDL
-439 DAIVESL
+439 DTV
-446 TEAEAAVALKSSEL
+446 SSEL
-460 EKTRQ
+460 ADAEQAVVTQKTALDSLKETLQSSRSELEALRQ
-465 ALSDSREQL
+465 K
-474 SHRREQQ
+474 Q
-481 DELRRQFQV
+481 DELRREIQA
-490 LAGQKASLEALQE
+490 LTGQRASLEALQS
-503 DAKKDQDLDEVNE
+503 DAQARSSGDIVSE
-516 WLKDALSSEG
+516 WLGNHGIEQSASLVEAIVVEEG
-526 SELLNLVSVETGYE
+526 FEA
-540 TAADLVLGSWMSSIG
+540 AADMVLGDWLVALQTELTSLRPSS
-555 VDLQHLPQ
+555 V
-563 HPKSDLVQ
+563 V
-571 PPAGLSLID
+571 PPAGLTLVD
-580 AAVSESRVDDTMLA
+580 AEPGERSADPLLLS
-594 HYIKGPLGIADALSG
+594 HYVQLPRGLEHLMSG
-609 VRVVQSWQQAM
+609 VHVAEDWR
-620 AARKE
+620 AALDAR
-625 LTAGQSVVSQDGLW
+625 AGLSADESIISKDGLW
-639 VGKSWMRSKTQA
+639 VAKHWMRSGGET
-651 DAEQGMIARQ
+651 DAEEGIIARQ
-661 GRLSEVAEALDEVSK
+661 AQLNAVSEAFEVASRALEETDGRIEELRARRTETETTIDAGQEALQGAQQTLSRLDTQRRALIAEREQRQNR
-676 KLVAV
+676 
-681 DEALDSLR
+681 EAQLR
-689 QQRADLEH
+689 QDL
-697 AVDGQQQVLQA
+697 
-708 MQQKVVE
+708 
-715 LESQK
+715 
-720 RAVIAEQE
+720 
-728 QRLTRESQLKQDLS
+728 T
-742 DAEARVSEEQTVIEE
+742 DAETRAAEEQTVIDE
-757 ATQMLGRARSQVAS
+757 AKQMLNRAQHQVESNEGAR
-771 DETSREALEDQRQA
+771 ETLETARTQAREQ
-785 ARDTV
+785 V
-790 RQCRQAKQQADVA
+790 RQCRQEKQQADVA

-817 REALAQSIERA
+817 REALSRSIERA
-828 RQQLESYEK
+828 REQVTSYEQ
-837 REASIRSEMPTEEN
+837 REASIRGEMPTEEN
-851 PDREAQHELSE
+851 PDLAAQQELSE
-862 LLEKRLGVEAQLT
+862 LLERRLAVESQLT

-886 VLREREQTRMQ
+886 ALRSKEQSRIE

-915 LAETAV
+915 LAETGV
-921 RIEQIDAALKELDAA
+921 RVEQIDAALSELEVTLEA
-936 VEQVTE
+936 VEE
-942 SLPEDAQ
+942 SLPEDAD
-949 ESEWQVRVERIG
+949 ETEWQVRVERIG
-961 AKIHRLGPIN
+961 ARIHRLGPIN

-976 ETKRAEERKQ
+976 ETSRAEERKE
-986 YLDSQD
+986 YLDAQD
-992 EDLRTALETL
+992 DDLRTALETL

-1028 SELFP
+1028 AELFP

-1105 LDDANVGRYA
+1105 LDDANVGRYT

>member
-1 MRLKSISLA
+1 MRLKSISLS
-10 GFKSFVDPTRVT
+10 GFKSFVDPTKVT

-57 RGESMTDVIFNGTTH
+57 RGESMSDVIFNGTTH
-72 RQPVAQ
+72 RQPVGQ

-90 KVGGEYAAYNE
+90 KIGGEYAAYNE
-101 ISVRRVVSREGASD
+101 ISVRRLVTREGTSD

-154 ESRPEDLRVYIEE
+154 ESKPEDLRVYIEE

-195 TDLREELERNLSHLK
+195 TDLREELERNLTHLK

-218 YGEYKEQERELKAQL
+218 YAEYKAEERELKAQL
-233 LVLQRQE
+233 LALQRRVQASV
-240 QTNVATRAQREI
+240 TSRAQREI
-252 DDFATERERY
+252 DDFATERERH
-262 QVQVSSS
+262 QAQVSSCVA
-269 ISEIESL
+269 EIESL

-283 NASTSDLQGS
+283 NAGASQLQGD
-293 FYALGSEVSRIE
+293 FYSIGSEVSRIE
-305 QAIKFAKQ
+305 QAMNFAKQ
-313 RRDSLT
+313 RRETLA

-342 LTELAEALTSI
+342 LTELAEALASI

-364 ARVDAALAEAESR
+364 ERVDQALAEAEKV
-377 AQAADTD
+377 AATADGD
-384 WETFTQD
+384 WDHFTQRA
-391 AVLPKQQVEVQQ
+391 AVPKQQVEVQQ
-403 GRKANAE
+403 GRQGNAE
-410 RNLATLSQRIDRIK
+410 RNIGALNDRLARIK
-424 QEFESLKDHEETVSL
+424 AELAGLNESVDEADLDAVITELAYAEQAVVTQKTALDSLK
-439 DAIVESL
+439 
-446 TEAEAAVALKSSEL
+446 EALQASRSEL
-460 EKTRQ
+460 E
-465 ALSDSREQL
+465 ALTKK
-474 SHRREQQ
+474 Q
-481 DELRRQFQV
+481 DELRREIQA
-490 LAGQKASLEALQE
+490 LTGQRASLEALQS
-503 DAKKDQDLDEVNE
+503 DAQARSSGDVVSE
-516 WLKDALSSEG
+516 WLVDHGIEQAAPLVEAIVVDEGFEAAADVVLGDWLVALQAELSSLSSSTVVPPEG
-526 SELLNLVSVETGYE
+526 LTLV
-540 TAADLVLGSWMSSIG
+540 
-555 VDLQHLPQ
+555 
-563 HPKSDLVQ
+563 
-571 PPAGLSLID
+571 D
-580 AAVSESRVDDTMLA
+580 AAPGERSDDPRLLS
-594 HYIKGPLGIADALSG
+594 HYLQMPRGLEHLISG
-609 VRVVQSWQQAM
+609 VRVVDNWQ
-620 AARKE
+620 AALDARTSLSTDESIISK
-625 LTAGQSVVSQDGLW
+625 DGLW
-639 VGKSWMRSKTQA
+639 VAKHWMRSRGEA
-651 DAEQGMIARQ
+651 DAEEGIIARQ
-661 GRLSEVAEALDEVSK
+661 SQLNAVTEAFEVASRALDET
-676 KLVAV
+676 
-681 DEALDSLR
+681 DGRIGELR
-689 QQRADLEH
+689 AMRTGTE
-697 AVDGQQQVLQA
+697 QA
-708 MQQKVVE
+708 
-715 LESQK
+715 
-720 RAVIAEQE
+720 IDAEQE
-728 QRLTRESQLKQDLS
+728 ALQVAQQTLSRLDTQRRALIAEREQRENRVAQLRQDLT
-742 DAEARVSEEQTVIEE
+742 DAEARAAEEQSVIDE
-757 ATQMLGRARSQVAS
+757 AKQMLNRAQHQVEA
-771 DETSREALEDQRQA
+771 DEGLRETLETSRTR
-785 ARDTV
+785 AREQV
-790 RQCRQAKQQADVA
+790 RQCRHEKQQADVA

-817 REALAQSIERA
+817 REALSRSIERA
-828 RQQLESYEK
+828 REQVTSYEQ
-837 REASIRSEMPTEEN
+837 REASIRGEMPTEEN
-851 PDREAQHELSE
+851 PDLAAQQELSE
-862 LLEKRLGVEAQLT
+862 LLERRLAVESQLT

-886 VLREREQTRMQ
+886 ALRSKEQSRME

-915 LAETAV
+915 LVETGV
-921 RIEQIDAALKELDAA
+921 RVEQIDAALSELEVTLEA
-936 VEQVTE
+936 VEE
-942 SLPEDAQ
+942 SLPGDAD
-949 ESEWQVRVERIG
+949 ETEWQVRVERIG
-961 AKIHRLGPIN
+961 ARIHRLGPIN
-971 LAAID
+971 LAAIE
-976 ETKRAEERKQ
+976 ETSRAEERKE
-986 YLDSQD
+986 YLDAQD
-992 EDLRTALETL
+992 DDLRTALETL

-1028 SELFP
+1028 AELFP

>member
-1 MRLKSISLA
+1 MRLKSISLS
-10 GFKSFVDPTRVT
+10 GFKSFVDPTKVT

-72 RQPVAQ
+72 RQPVGQ
-78 ASIEL
+78 AAIEL
-83 LFDNSTG
+83 LFDNSTS

-101 ISVRRVVSREGASD
+101 ISVRRLVTREGTSD

-154 ESRPEDLRVYIEE
+154 ESKPEDLRVYIEE

-218 YGEYKEQERELKAQL
+218 YAEYKAEERELKAQL
-233 LVLQRQE
+233 LALQRRVQAG
-240 QTNVATRAQREI
+240 VASRAHREI

-262 QVQVSSS
+262 QAQVSSCV
-269 ISEIESL
+269 SEIESL

-283 NASTSDLQGS
+283 NARASQLQGD
-293 FYALGSEVSRIE
+293 FYSLGSEVSRIE
-305 QAIKFAKQ
+305 QAMNFAKQ
-313 RRDSLT
+313 RRETLA

-342 LTELAEALTSI
+342 LTELAEGLASI

-364 ARVDAALAEAESR
+364 GRVDLALAEAEKV
-377 AQAADTD
+377 AATADGD
-384 WETFTQD
+384 WDHFTQRA
-391 AVLPKQQVEVQQ
+391 AVPKQQVEVQQ
-403 GRKANAE
+403 GRQGNAE
-410 RNLATLSQRIDRIK
+410 RNLAALNERLARINIELAGLSESIDETDLDAVSTELADAEQAVVTQK
-424 QEFESLKDHEETVSL
+424 NALDSLKETLQS
-439 DAIVESL
+439 SR
-446 TEAEAAVALKSSEL
+446 SEL
-460 EKTRQ
+460 ETLRQ
-465 ALSDSREQL
+465 K
-474 SHRREQQ
+474 Q
-481 DELRRQFQV
+481 DELRREIQA
-490 LAGQKASLEALQE
+490 LTGKRASLEALQS
-503 DAKKDQDLDEVNE
+503 DAQASSSGDFVSE
-516 WLKDALSSEG
+516 WLGNHGIERTAPLVEAIVVDEG
-526 SELLNLVSVETGYE
+526 FEA
-540 TAADLVLGSWMSSIG
+540 AADVVLGDWL
-555 VDLQHLPQ
+555 VALQTELTSLSP
-563 HPKSDLVQ
+563 STDV
-571 PPAGLSLID
+571 PPAGLTLVD
-580 AAVSESRVDDTMLA
+580 AERGERSADPLLLS
-594 HYIKGPLGIADALSG
+594 HYVQLPRGLEHLMSG
-609 VRVVQSWQQAM
+609 VRVANDWQ
-620 AARKE
+620 AALDARSSLCTGESIITK
-625 LTAGQSVVSQDGLW
+625 DGLW
-639 VGKSWMRSKTQA
+639 VAKHWMRSRGEA
-651 DAEQGMIARQ
+651 DAEEGIIARQ
-661 GRLSEVAEALDEVSK
+661 AQLNAVSEAFEVASRALEDT
-676 KLVAV
+676 
-681 DEALDSLR
+681 DSHIEELR
-689 QQRADLEH
+689 T
-697 AVDGQQQVLQA
+697 
-708 MQQKVVE
+708 
-715 LESQK
+715 K
-720 RAVIAEQE
+720 RTETERTIDAEQE
-728 QRLTRESQLKQDLS
+728 ALQGAQQTLSRLDTQRRALIAEREQRQNREAQLRQDLT
-742 DAEARVSEEQTVIEE
+742 DAEARATEEQAVIDE
-757 ATQMLGRARSQVAS
+757 AKQMLNRAQHQVES
-771 DETSREALEDQRQA
+771 DDGMRETLETARTQAREQ
-785 ARDTV
+785 V
-790 RQCRQAKQQADVA
+790 RQCRQEKQQADVA

-817 REALAQSIERA
+817 REALSRSIERA
-828 RQQLESYEK
+828 REQVTSYEQ
-837 REASIRSEMPTEEN
+837 REASILGEMPTEEN
-851 PDREAQHELSE
+851 PDLAAQQELSE
-862 LLEKRLGVEAQLT
+862 LLERRLAVESQLT

-886 VLREREQTRMQ
+886 ALRSKEQSRME

-915 LAETAV
+915 LAETGV
-921 RIEQIDAALKELDAA
+921 RVEQIDAALSELEVTLEA
-936 VEQVTE
+936 VEE
-942 SLPEDAQ
+942 SLPEDAD
-949 ESEWQVRVERIG
+949 ETEWQVRLERIG
-961 AKIHRLGPIN
+961 ARIHRLGPIN

-976 ETKRAEERKQ
+976 ETSRAEERKE
-986 YLDSQD
+986 YLDAQD
-992 EDLRTALETL
+992 NDLRTALETL

-1028 SELFP
+1028 AELFP

>member
-1 MRLKSISLA
+1 MRLKSISLS
-10 GFKSFVDPTRVT
+10 GFKSFVDPTKVT

-72 RQPVAQ
+72 RQPVGQ

-101 ISVRRVVSREGASD
+101 ISVRRLVTREGTSD

-154 ESRPEDLRVYIEE
+154 ESKPEDLRVYIEE

-218 YGEYKEQERELKAQL
+218 YAEYKAEERELKAQL
-233 LVLQRQE
+233 LALQRRIL
-240 QTNVATRAQREI
+240 TGVASRAQREI
-252 DDFATERERY
+252 DDFAIERERY
-262 QVQVSSS
+262 QAQVSSCV
-269 ISEIESL
+269 SEIESL

-283 NASTSDLQGS
+283 NAGASQLQGD
-293 FYALGSEVSRIE
+293 FYSLGSEVSRIE
-305 QAIKFAKQ
+305 QAMNFAKQ
-313 RRDSLT
+313 RRETLA

-342 LTELAEALTSI
+342 LIELAEALASI

-364 ARVDAALAEAESR
+364 GRVDLALAEAEKV
-377 AQAADTD
+377 AATADGD
-384 WETFTQD
+384 WDHFTQRA
-391 AVLPKQQVEVQQ
+391 AVPKQQVEVQQ
-403 GRKANAE
+403 GRQGNAE
-410 RNLATLSQRIDRIK
+410 RNLAALNERLERIK
-424 QEFESLKDHEETVSL
+424 SELAGLSEAVDETDLDTVSTELAGAEQAVVTQKTALDSLKETLQSYR
-439 DAIVESL
+439 
-446 TEAEAAVALKSSEL
+446 SEL
-460 EKTRQ
+460 EALRQ
-465 ALSDSREQL
+465 K
-474 SHRREQQ
+474 Q
-481 DELRRQFQV
+481 DELRREIQA
-490 LAGQKASLEALQE
+490 LTGQRASLEALQS
-503 DAKKDQDLDEVNE
+503 DTQASSSGDFVSE
-516 WLKDALSSEG
+516 WLSNHGIEQTAPLAETIVVDEG
-526 SELLNLVSVETGYE
+526 FEV
-540 TAADLVLGSWMSSIG
+540 AADVVLGDWL
-555 VDLQHLPQ
+555 VALQTELTSLTPCI
-563 HPKSDLVQ
+563 DA
-571 PPAGLSLID
+571 PPAGLTLVDAEPGERSADPLLLSHYVQLPRGLEHLMSDVRVADDWQAALDARASLSADESIISKDGLWIAKHWMRSRGEAD
-580 AAVSESRVDDTMLA
+580 AEEGIIARQAKLNAVSEAFEVASRALEDTDS
-594 HYIKGPLGIADALSG
+594 HIE
-609 VRVVQSWQQAM
+609 
-620 AARKE
+620 E
-625 LTAGQSVVSQDGLW
+625 LRAKRAETE
-639 VGKSWMRSKTQA
+639 RTI
-651 DAEQGMIARQ
+651 DAEQEVLQGAQQTLSRLDTQRRALIVEREQRQ
-661 GRLSEVAEALDEVSK
+661 NREAQ
-676 KLVAV
+676 
-681 DEALDSLR
+681 LR
-689 QQRADLEH
+689 QDL
-697 AVDGQQQVLQA
+697 
-708 MQQKVVE
+708 
-715 LESQK
+715 
-720 RAVIAEQE
+720 
-728 QRLTRESQLKQDLS
+728 T
-742 DAEARVSEEQTVIEE
+742 DAEARATEEQSVIDE
-757 ATQMLGRARSQVAS
+757 AKQMLNRAQHQVES
-771 DETSREALEDQRQA
+771 DEGMRETLKTARTQA
-785 ARDTV
+785 REQV
-790 RQCRQAKQQADVA
+790 RQCRQEKQQADVA

-817 REALAQSIERA
+817 REALSRSIERA
-828 RQQLESYEK
+828 REQVTSYEQ
-837 REASIRSEMPTEEN
+837 REASIRGEMPKEEN
-851 PDREAQHELSE
+851 PDLAAQQELSE
-862 LLEKRLGVEAQLT
+862 LLERRLAVEAQLT

-886 VLREREQTRMQ
+886 ALRSKEQSRME
-897 AEQAVAGVQTRSE
+897 AEQEVVGVQTRSE

-915 LAETAV
+915 LAETGV
-921 RIEQIDAALKELDAA
+921 RVEQIDAALSELEVTLEA
-936 VEQVTE
+936 VEE
-942 SLPEDAQ
+942 SLPEDAD
-949 ESEWQVRVERIG
+949 ETEWQVRVERIG
-961 AKIHRLGPIN
+961 ARIHRLGPIN

-976 ETKRAEERKQ
+976 ETSRAEERKE
-986 YLDSQD
+986 YLDAQD
-992 EDLRTALETL
+992 DDLRTALETL

-1028 SELFP
+1028 AELFP

-1048 DLLDTGVAI
+1048 DLLNTGVAI

-1115 RLVSEMSKKVQF
+1115 RLVSEMSTKVQF

>member
-72 RQPVAQ
+72 RQPVGQ

-101 ISVRRVVSREGASD
+101 ISVRRVVSREGTSD

-233 LVLQRQE
+233 LVLQRQV
-240 QTNVATRAQREI
+240 QNSVASRAQREI

-262 QVQVSSS
+262 KAQVSSS
-269 ISEIESL
+269 VSEIESL

-283 NASTSDLQGS
+283 NASTSDLQGN

-305 QAIKFAKQ
+305 QTIKFAKQ
-313 RRDSLT
+313 RRDSLA

-335 VDSDSQR
+335 VGSDSQR
-342 LTELAEALTSI
+342 LTELAEALASI
-353 EPTLTREREEV
+353 EPTLAREREEV
-364 ARVDAALAEAESR
+364 VRVDSALAEAEKEAQTADGNWESFTQ
-377 AQAADTD
+377 QAA
-384 WETFTQD
+384 
-391 AVLPKQQVEVQQ
+391 LPKQQVEVQQ

-410 RNLATLSQRIDRIK
+410 RNLATLSQRLDRIK
-424 QEFESLKDHEETVSL
+424 QELESVKEHEETVSL
-439 DAIVESL
+439 DAIVETL
-446 TEAEAAVALKSSEL
+446 AEAEAAAMLQRDEL
-460 EKTRQ
+460 EKSRQ
-465 ALSDSREQL
+465 ALSDSRDQLGQKREEQ
-474 SHRREQQ
+474 
-481 DELRRQFQV
+481 DDLRRQSQV
-490 LAGQKASLEALQE
+490 LAGQKASLEALQA
-503 DAKKDQDLDEVNE
+503 DAKDEQAQTEANE
-516 WLKDALSSEG
+516 WLQQALDTDG
-526 SELLNLVSVETGYE
+526 IALLDLVSVDTGYE
-540 TAADLVLGSWMSSIG
+540 AAADLVLGAWVSSMG
-555 VDLQHLPQ
+555 ANLQQLR
-563 HPKSDLVQ
+563 SGSLQ

-580 AAVSESRVDDTMLA
+580 AAHVDRNSDTSMLA
-594 HYIKGPLGIADALSG
+594 HYIKGPIGIRDALAG
-609 VRVVQSWQQAM
+609 VRVVETWQQAM
-620 AARKE
+620 EARAE
-625 LTAGQSVVSQDGLW
+625 LTDGQSVVSQDGLW
-639 VGKSWMRSKTQA
+639 VGCSWMRSRTQT

-661 GRLSEVAEALDEVSK
+661 SRLTEIAETLEKVSSN
-676 KLVAV
+676 LAEV
-681 DEALDSLR
+681 DETLATLR
-689 QQRADLEH
+689 QQRADLEQ
-697 AVDGQQQVLQA
+697 AIDGQQEVLQSA
-708 MQQKVVE
+708 QQTVVQ

-720 RAVIAEQE
+720 RSLIAEQE
-728 QRLTRESQLKQDLS
+728 QRLVRESQLRQDLS
-742 DAEARVSEEQTVIEE
+742 DAEVRVSEEQAVIEE

-771 DETSREALEDQRQA
+771 DETSREELEDQRQA

-828 RQQLESYEK
+828 RQQLESYEQ
-837 REASIRSEMPTEEN
+837 REASIRSEIPTEEN
-851 PDREAQHELSE
+851 PDREAQRELSE
-862 LLEKRLGVEAQLT
+862 LLEKRLGVEAQLI

-910 GARLK
+910 GSRLK

-921 RIEQIDAALKELDAA
+921 RIEQIDAALKELEATLEA
-936 VEQVTE
+936 VEA
-942 SLPEDAQ
+942 SLPEDAD
-949 ESEWQVRVERIG
+949 ESEWQIRVERIG

-976 ETKRAEERKQ
+976 ETSRAEERKQ
-986 YLDSQD
+986 YLDAQD

>member
-1 MRLKSISLA
+1 MRLKSISLS
-10 GFKSFVDPTRVT
+10 GFKSFVDPTKVT

-72 RQPVAQ
+72 RQPVGQ

-101 ISVRRVVSREGASD
+101 ISVRRLVTREGTSD

-154 ESRPEDLRVYIEE
+154 ESKPEDLRVYIEE

-218 YGEYKEQERELKAQL
+218 YAEYKAEERELKAQL
-233 LVLQRQE
+233 LALQRRVL
-240 QTNVATRAQREI
+240 TGVASRAQREI
-252 DDFATERERY
+252 DYFAIERERY
-262 QVQVSSS
+262 QAQVSSCV
-269 ISEIESL
+269 SEIESL

-283 NASTSDLQGS
+283 NAGASQLQGD
-293 FYALGSEVSRIE
+293 FYSLGSEVSRIE
-305 QAIKFAKQ
+305 QAMNFAKQ
-313 RRDSLT
+313 RRETLA

-342 LTELAEALTSI
+342 LIELAEALASI

-364 ARVDAALAEAESR
+364 GRVDLALAEAEKV
-377 AQAADTD
+377 AATADGD
-384 WETFTQD
+384 WDHFTQRA
-391 AVLPKQQVEVQQ
+391 AVPKQQVEVQQ
-403 GRKANAE
+403 GRQGNAE
-410 RNLATLSQRIDRIK
+410 RNLAALNERLERIK
-424 QEFESLKDHEETVSL
+424 SELAGLSEAVDETDLDTVSTELAGAEQAVVTQKTALDSLKETLQSYR
-439 DAIVESL
+439 
-446 TEAEAAVALKSSEL
+446 SEL
-460 EKTRQ
+460 EALRQ
-465 ALSDSREQL
+465 K
-474 SHRREQQ
+474 Q
-481 DELRRQFQV
+481 DELRREIQA
-490 LAGQKASLEALQE
+490 LTGQRASLEALQS
-503 DAKKDQDLDEVNE
+503 DAQASYSGDFVSE
-516 WLKDALSSEG
+516 WLSNHGIEQTAPLAETIVVDEG
-526 SELLNLVSVETGYE
+526 FEV
-540 TAADLVLGSWMSSIG
+540 AADVVLGDWL
-555 VDLQHLPQ
+555 VALQTELTSLTPCI
-563 HPKSDLVQ
+563 DA
-571 PPAGLSLID
+571 PPASLTLVDAEPGERSADPLLLSHYVQLPRGLEHLMSDVRVADDWQAALDARASLSADESIISKDGLWIAKHWMRSRGEAD
-580 AAVSESRVDDTMLA
+580 AEEGIIARQAKLNAVSEAFEVASRDLEDTDS
-594 HYIKGPLGIADALSG
+594 HIE
-609 VRVVQSWQQAM
+609 
-620 AARKE
+620 E
-625 LTAGQSVVSQDGLW
+625 LRAKRAETE
-639 VGKSWMRSKTQA
+639 RTI
-651 DAEQGMIARQ
+651 DAEQEVLQGAQQTLSRLDTQRRALIVEREQRQ
-661 GRLSEVAEALDEVSK
+661 NREAQ
-676 KLVAV
+676 
-681 DEALDSLR
+681 LR
-689 QQRADLEH
+689 QDL
-697 AVDGQQQVLQA
+697 
-708 MQQKVVE
+708 
-715 LESQK
+715 
-720 RAVIAEQE
+720 
-728 QRLTRESQLKQDLS
+728 T
-742 DAEARVSEEQTVIEE
+742 DAEARATEEQSVIDE
-757 ATQMLGRARSQVAS
+757 AKQMLNRAQHQVES
-771 DETSREALEDQRQA
+771 DEGMRETLKTARTQA
-785 ARDTV
+785 REQV
-790 RQCRQAKQQADVA
+790 RQCRQEKQQADVA

-817 REALAQSIERA
+817 REALSRSIERA
-828 RQQLESYEK
+828 REQVTSYEQ
-837 REASIRSEMPTEEN
+837 REASIRGEMPKEEN
-851 PDREAQHELSE
+851 PDLAAQQELSE
-862 LLEKRLGVEAQLT
+862 LLERRLAVEAQLT

-886 VLREREQTRMQ
+886 ALRSKEQSRME
-897 AEQAVAGVQTRSE
+897 AEQEVVGVQTRSE

-915 LAETAV
+915 LAETGV
-921 RIEQIDAALKELDAA
+921 RVEQIDAALSELEVTLEA
-936 VEQVTE
+936 VEE
-942 SLPEDAQ
+942 SLPEDAD
-949 ESEWQVRVERIG
+949 ETEWQVRVERIG
-961 AKIHRLGPIN
+961 ARIHRLGPIN

-976 ETKRAEERKQ
+976 ETSRAEERKE
-986 YLDSQD
+986 YLDAQD
-992 EDLRTALETL
+992 DDLRTALETL

-1028 SELFP
+1028 AELFP

-1048 DLLDTGVAI
+1048 DLLNTGVAI

-1115 RLVSEMSKKVQF
+1115 RLVSEMSTKVQF

>member
-1 MRLKSISLA
+1 MRLKSISLS
-10 GFKSFVDPTRVT
+10 GFKSFVDPTKVT

-72 RQPVAQ
+72 RQPVGQ

-83 LFDNSTG
+83 LFDNSAG

-101 ISVRRVVSREGASD
+101 ISVRRLVTREGTSD

-154 ESRPEDLRVYIEE
+154 ESKPEDLRVYIEE

-195 TDLREELERNLSHLK
+195 TDLREELERNLTHLK

-218 YGEYKEQERELKAQL
+218 YAEYKAEERELKAQL
-233 LVLQRQE
+233 LTLQRRVQAG
-240 QTNVATRAQREI
+240 VATRAQREI

-262 QVQVSSS
+262 QAQVSSCV
-269 ISEIESL
+269 SEIESL

-283 NASTSDLQGS
+283 NAGASQLQGD
-293 FYALGSEVSRIE
+293 FYSLGSEVSRIE
-305 QAIKFAKQ
+305 QAMNFAKQ
-313 RRDSLT
+313 RRETLA

-342 LTELAEALTSI
+342 LTELAEALASI

-364 ARVDAALAEAESR
+364 GRVDLALAEAEKV
-377 AQAADTD
+377 AATADGD
-384 WETFTQD
+384 WDHFTQRA
-391 AVLPKQQVEVQQ
+391 AVPKQQVEVQQ
-403 GRKANAE
+403 GRQGNAE
-410 RNLATLSQRIDRIK
+410 RNLAALNERLARIK
-424 QEFESLKDHEETVSL
+424 SELAGLSESVDETGLDTVSSDLADAEQAVVTQKTTLDSLK
-439 DAIVESL
+439 
-446 TEAEAAVALKSSEL
+446 EALQSSRSEL
-460 EKTRQ
+460 E
-465 ALSDSREQL
+465 ALR
-474 SHRREQQ
+474 HKQ
-481 DELRRQFQV
+481 DELRREIQA
-490 LAGQKASLEALQE
+490 LTGQRASLEALQL
-503 DAKKDQDLDEVNE
+503 DAQARSSGDFVSE
-516 WLKDALSSEG
+516 WLGNHGIEQAAPLVEAIVVDEGFEAAADVVLGDWLVALQAELTSLSSSIDVPPTGLTLVDAEPG
-526 SELLNLVSVETGYE
+526 ERSADPLL
-540 TAADLVLGSWMSSIG
+540 
-555 VDLQHLPQ
+555 
-563 HPKSDLVQ
+563 
-571 PPAGLSLID
+571 LS
-580 AAVSESRVDDTMLA
+580 
-594 HYIKGPLGIADALSG
+594 HYIQLPRGLEHLMSG
-609 VRVVQSWQQAM
+609 VRVAEDWQEALG
-620 AARKE
+620 ARAS
-625 LTAGQSVVSQDGLW
+625 LSVDESIISKDGLW
-639 VGKSWMRSKTQA
+639 VAKHWMRSRGEA
-651 DAEQGMIARQ
+651 DAEQGIIARQ
-661 GRLSEVAEALDEVSK
+661 SQLNAVAEAFEVASR
-676 KLVAV
+676 
-681 DEALDSLR
+681 ALDGTDTRIEELR
-689 QQRADLEH
+689 
-697 AVDGQQQVLQA
+697 V
-708 MQQKVVE
+708 
-715 LESQK
+715 K
-720 RAVIAEQE
+720 RAETERTIDAEQE
-728 QRLTRESQLKQDLS
+728 VLQVAQQTLSRLDTQRRALIAEREQRQNREAQLRQDVT
-742 DAEARVSEEQTVIEE
+742 DAEVRAAEEQSVIDE
-757 ATQMLGRARSQVAS
+757 AKQMLNRAQHQVES
-771 DETSREALEDQRQA
+771 DEGVREALETARTQA
-785 ARDTV
+785 REQV
-790 RQCRQAKQQADVA
+790 RQCRQEKQQADVG

-817 REALAQSIERA
+817 REALSRSIERA
-828 RQQLESYEK
+828 REQVTNYEQ
-837 REASIRSEMPTEEN
+837 REASIRGEMPTEEN
-851 PDREAQHELSE
+851 PDLAAQQELSE
-862 LLEKRLGVEAQLT
+862 LLERRLAVESQLT

-886 VLREREQTRMQ
+886 ALRSKEQSRME

-915 LAETAV
+915 VAETGV
-921 RIEQIDAALKELDAA
+921 RVEQIDAALSELEVTLES
-936 VEQVTE
+936 VEE
-942 SLPEDAQ
+942 SLPEDAD
-949 ESEWQVRVERIG
+949 ETEWQVRVERI
-961 AKIHRLGPIN
+961 AARIHRLGPIN

-976 ETKRAEERKQ
+976 ETTRAEERKE
-986 YLDSQD
+986 YLDAQD
-992 EDLRTALETL
+992 DDLRTALETL

-1028 SELFP
+1028 AELFP

>member
-72 RQPVAQ
+72 RQPVGQ

-101 ISVRRVVSREGASD
+101 ISVRRVVSREGTSD

-233 LVLQRQE
+233 LVLQRQV
-240 QTNVATRAQREI
+240 QNSVASRAQREI

-262 QVQVSSS
+262 QAQVSSS
-269 ISEIESL
+269 MSEIESL

-283 NASTSDLQGS
+283 NASTSDLQGN

-305 QAIKFAKQ
+305 QTIKFAKQ
-313 RRDSLT
+313 RRDSLA

-342 LTELAEALTSI
+342 LTELAEALASI
-353 EPTLTREREEV
+353 EPTLAREREEV
-364 ARVDAALAEAESR
+364 VRVDSALAEAEK
-377 AQAADTD
+377 AAQTADGNWENFTQQAA
-384 WETFTQD
+384 
-391 AVLPKQQVEVQQ
+391 LPKQQVEVQQ

-410 RNLATLSQRIDRIK
+410 RNLATLSQRLDRIK
-424 QEFESLKDHEETVSL
+424 QELESLKEHEETVSL
-439 DAIVESL
+439 DAIVETL
-446 TEAEAAVALKSSEL
+446 AEAEAAAMLQRDEL
-460 EKTRQ
+460 EKSRQ
-465 ALSDSREQL
+465 ALSDSRDQL
-474 SHRREQQ
+474 GQKREEQ
-481 DELRRQFQV
+481 DELRRQSQV
-490 LAGQKASLEALQE
+490 LAGQKASLEALQA
-503 DAKKDQDLDEVNE
+503 DAKDEQAQTEANE
-516 WLKDALSSEG
+516 WLQQALDTDG
-526 SELLNLVSVETGYE
+526 IALLDLVSVDTGYE
-540 TAADLVLGSWMSSIG
+540 AAADLVLGAWVSSMG
-555 VDLQHLPQ
+555 ANLQQLT
-563 HPKSDLVQ
+563 SGSLQ
-571 PPAGLSLID
+571 PPAGLSLVD
-580 AAVSESRVDDTMLA
+580 AAHADQNSDTSMLA
-594 HYIKGPLGIADALSG
+594 HYIKGPVGIRDALAG
-609 VRVVQSWQQAM
+609 VRVVETWQQAM
-620 AARKE
+620 EARAE
-625 LTAGQSVVSQDGLW
+625 LTEGQSVVSQDGLW
-639 VGKSWMRSKTQA
+639 VGRSWMRSRTQT

-661 GRLSEVAEALDEVSK
+661 GRLTEITEALEKVSNDLAK
-676 KLVAV
+676 V
-681 DEALDSLR
+681 DETLATLR
-689 QQRADLEH
+689 QQRADREQ
-697 AVDGQQQVLQA
+697 AIDSQQEVLQSA
-708 MQQKVVE
+708 QQKVVQ

-720 RAVIAEQE
+720 RSLIAEQE
-728 QRLTRESQLKQDLS
+728 QRLARESQLRQDLS
-742 DAEARVSEEQTVIEE
+742 DAEVRVSEEQAVIEE

-771 DETSREALEDQRQA
+771 DETSREELEDQRQA

-817 REALAQSIERA
+817 REALTQSIERA
-828 RQQLESYEK
+828 RQQLESYEQ

-851 PDREAQHELSE
+851 PDREAQRELSE

-910 GARLK
+910 GSRLK

-921 RIEQIDAALKELDAA
+921 RVEQIDAALKELEAT
-936 VEQVTE
+936 VEAIE
-942 SLPEDAQ
+942 ASLPEDAD
-949 ESEWQVRVERIG
+949 ESEWQIRVERIG

-976 ETKRAEERKQ
+976 ETSRAEERKQ
-986 YLDSQD
+986 YLDAQD
-992 EDLRTALETL
+992 DDLRTALETL

>member
-57 RGESMTDVIFNGTTH
+57 RGESMTDVIFNGSTN
-72 RQPVAQ
+72 RQPVGQ

-90 KVGGEYAAYNE
+90 KVGGEYAAYSE
-101 ISVRRVVSREGASD
+101 ISVRRVVTREGTSD

-195 TDLREELERNLSHLK
+195 TDLREELERNLTHLK

-233 LVLQRQE
+233 LVLQGQV
-240 QTNVATRAQREI
+240 QNNVAARAQREI

-269 ISEIESL
+269 ISAIESL

-283 NASTSDLQGS
+283 NASTSDLQGD

-313 RRDSLT
+313 RRDSLAK
-319 RDLEQTLE
+319 DLEQTLE

-342 LTELAEALTSI
+342 LTELAEALASI
-353 EPTLTREREEV
+353 EPTLAREREEV
-364 ARVDAALAEAESR
+364 VRVDSSLADADKA
-377 AQAADTD
+377 AQAADGN
-384 WETFTQD
+384 WESFTQQ
-391 AVLPKQQVEVQQ
+391 AALPKQQVEVQQ

-410 RNLATLSQRIDRIK
+410 RNLATLSQRLERIK
-424 QEFESLKDHEETVSL
+424 RELESLDGHQEAVSL
-439 DAIVESL
+439 DAIIESL
-446 TEAEAAVALKSSEL
+446 SEAEGAATLQRDEL
-460 EKTRQ
+460 EKSRRSL
-465 ALSDSREQL
+465 ADSRDQL
-474 SHRREQQ
+474 GRKRETQ
-481 DELRRQFQV
+481 DELRRQAQV
-490 LAGQKASLEALQE
+490 LSGQKASLEALQA
-503 DAKKDQDLDEVNE
+503 DVRDEQAQTEAND
-516 WLKDALSSEG
+516 WLQKNLSSGG
-526 SELLNLVSVETGYE
+526 SALLDLVRVESGYE
-540 TAADLVLGSWMSSIG
+540 AAADLVLADWLSSTG
-555 VDLQHLPQ
+555 ADLTQLA
-563 HPKSDLVQ
+563 SDPME

-580 AAVSESRVDDTMLA
+580 STISDVSADISLLS
-594 HYIKGPLGIADALSG
+594 HYIRGPMGIADALAG
-609 VRVVQSWQQAM
+609 VRVVKTWEDAIK
-620 AARKE
+620 ARSE
-625 LTAGQSVVSQDGLW
+625 LAAGQSVVSQDGLW
-639 VGKSWMRSKTQA
+639 VGGSWMRSRTQA

-661 GRLSEVAEALDEVSK
+661 GRLAEITKTLEKVSSELTE
-676 KLVAV
+676 V
-681 DEALDSLR
+681 DEHLVSLR
-689 QQRADLEH
+689 QQRADLEQ
-697 AVDGQQQVLQA
+697 AIDGQQEVLQLT
-708 MQQKVVE
+708 QQKVVQ

-720 RAVIAEQE
+720 RSLIAEQA
-728 QRLTRESQLKQDLS
+728 QRLARESQLKQDLL
-742 DAEARVSEEQTVIEE
+742 DTEARVSEEQSVIAE

-771 DETSREALEDQRQA
+771 DETSRDQMEDQRQA

-828 RQQLESYEK
+828 RQQLESYEQ
-837 REASIRSEMPTEEN
+837 REASIRIEMPTEEN
-851 PDREAQHELSE
+851 PDREAQHELTE

-875 QARQGLSELES
+875 QARQGLSELEN
-886 VLREREQTRMQ
+886 VLRQREQNRMQ

-921 RIEQIDAALKELDAA
+921 RIEQIGVSLKELEVT
-936 VEQVTE
+936 VEQVE
-942 SLPEDAQ
+942 ASLPEQAD
-949 ESEWQVRVERIG
+949 ESEWQVRVERMS

-971 LAAID
+971 LAAIE
-976 ETKRAEERKQ
+976 ETSRAEERKQ
-986 YLDSQD
+986 YLDAQD

-1002 QNAIKKIDK
+1002 HNAIKKIDK

-1020 FDTVNAGF
+1020 FDTVNEGF

-1033 KVFGGGTACLEMTGD
+1033 KVFGGGTASLEMTGD

>member
-1 MRLKSISLA
+1 MRLKSISLS
-10 GFKSFVDPTRVT
+10 GFKSFVDPTKVT

-72 RQPVAQ
+72 RQPVGQ

-83 LFDNSTG
+83 LFDNSAG

-101 ISVRRVVSREGASD
+101 ISVRRLVTREGTSD

-154 ESRPEDLRVYIEE
+154 ESKPEDLRVYIEE

-195 TDLREELERNLSHLK
+195 TDLREELERNLTHLK

-218 YGEYKEQERELKAQL
+218 YAEYKAEERELKAQL
-233 LVLQRQE
+233 LTLQRRVQAG
-240 QTNVATRAQREI
+240 VATRAQREI

-262 QVQVSSS
+262 RTQVTSCV
-269 ISEIESL
+269 SEIESL

-283 NASTSDLQGS
+283 NAGASQLQGD
-293 FYALGSEVSRIE
+293 FYSLGSEVSRIE
-305 QAIKFAKQ
+305 QAMNFAKQ
-313 RRDSLT
+313 RRETLA

-342 LTELAEALTSI
+342 LTELAEALASI

-364 ARVDAALAEAESR
+364 GRVDLALAEAEKV
-377 AQAADTD
+377 AATADGD
-384 WETFTQD
+384 WDHFTQRA
-391 AVLPKQQVEVQQ
+391 AVPKQQVEVQQ
-403 GRKANAE
+403 GRQGNAE
-410 RNLATLSQRIDRIK
+410 RNLAALNERLARIK
-424 QEFESLKDHEETVSL
+424 SELAGLSESVEETDLDTVSSDLADAEQAVVTQKTTLDSLK
-439 DAIVESL
+439 
-446 TEAEAAVALKSSEL
+446 EALQSSRSEL
-460 EKTRQ
+460 E
-465 ALSDSREQL
+465 ALR
-474 SHRREQQ
+474 HKQ
-481 DELRRQFQV
+481 DELRREIQA
-490 LAGQKASLEALQE
+490 LTGQRASLEALQL
-503 DAKKDQDLDEVNE
+503 DAQARSSGDFVSE
-516 WLKDALSSEG
+516 WLGNHGIEQAAPLMEAIVVDEGFEAAADVVLGDWLVALQAELTSLSSSIDVPPTGLTLVDAEPG
-526 SELLNLVSVETGYE
+526 ERSADPLL
-540 TAADLVLGSWMSSIG
+540 
-555 VDLQHLPQ
+555 
-563 HPKSDLVQ
+563 
-571 PPAGLSLID
+571 LS
-580 AAVSESRVDDTMLA
+580 
-594 HYIKGPLGIADALSG
+594 HYIQLPRGLEHLMSG
-609 VRVVQSWQQAM
+609 VRVAENWQEALG
-620 AARKE
+620 ARAS
-625 LTAGQSVVSQDGLW
+625 LSVDESIISKDGLW
-639 VGKSWMRSKTQA
+639 VAKHWMRSRGEA
-651 DAEQGMIARQ
+651 DAEQGIIARQ
-661 GRLSEVAEALDEVSK
+661 SQLNAVAEAFEVASR
-676 KLVAV
+676 
-681 DEALDSLR
+681 ALDGTDTRIEELR
-689 QQRADLEH
+689 
-697 AVDGQQQVLQA
+697 V
-708 MQQKVVE
+708 
-715 LESQK
+715 K
-720 RAVIAEQE
+720 RAETERTIDAEQE
-728 QRLTRESQLKQDLS
+728 VLQVAQQTVSRLDTQRRALIAEREQRQNREAQLRQDVT
-742 DAEARVSEEQTVIEE
+742 DAEVRAAEEQSVIDE
-757 ATQMLGRARSQVAS
+757 AKQMLNRAQHQVES
-771 DETSREALEDQRQA
+771 DEGVREALETARTQA
-785 ARDTV
+785 REQV
-790 RQCRQAKQQADVA
+790 RQCRQEKQQADVG

-817 REALAQSIERA
+817 REALSRSIERA
-828 RQQLESYEK
+828 REQVTNYEQ
-837 REASIRSEMPTEEN
+837 REASIRGEMPTEEN
-851 PDREAQHELSE
+851 PDLAAQQELSE
-862 LLEKRLGVEAQLT
+862 LLERRLAVESQLT

-886 VLREREQTRMQ
+886 ALRSKEQSRME

-915 LAETAV
+915 VAETGV
-921 RIEQIDAALKELDAA
+921 RVEQIDAALSELEVTLES
-936 VEQVTE
+936 VEE
-942 SLPEDAQ
+942 SLPEDAD
-949 ESEWQVRVERIG
+949 ETEWQVRVERI
-961 AKIHRLGPIN
+961 AARIHRLGPIN

-976 ETKRAEERKQ
+976 ETTRAEERKE
-986 YLDSQD
+986 YLDAQD
-992 EDLRTALETL
+992 DDLRTALETL

-1028 SELFP
+1028 AELFP

>member
-1 MRLKSISLA
+1 MRLKSISLS
-10 GFKSFVDPTRVT
+10 GFKSFVDPTKVT

-72 RQPVAQ
+72 RQPVGQ

-83 LFDNSTG
+83 LFDNSMG

-101 ISVRRVVSREGASD
+101 ISVRRLVTREGTSD

-139 RSYAIIEQGMISRLI
+139 RSYAIIEQGTISRLI
-154 ESRPEDLRVYIEE
+154 ESKPEDLRVYIEE

-182 NRMQRTLDNLDRL
+182 NRMQRTLGNLDRL
-195 TDLREELERNLSHLK
+195 TDLREELERNLTHLK

-218 YGEYKEQERELKAQL
+218 YAEYKAEERELKAQL
-233 LVLQRQE
+233 LTLQRRVQAG
-240 QTNVATRAQREI
+240 VATRAQREI

-262 QVQVSSS
+262 QAQVSLCV
-269 ISEIESL
+269 SEIESL

-283 NASTSDLQGS
+283 NAGASQLQGD
-293 FYALGSEVSRIE
+293 FYSLGSEVSRIE
-305 QAIKFAKQ
+305 QAMNFAKQ
-313 RRDSLT
+313 RRETLA

-342 LTELAEALTSI
+342 LTELAEALASI

-364 ARVDAALAEAESR
+364 GRVDQALAEAEKI
-377 AQAADTD
+377 AATADGD
-384 WETFTQD
+384 WEHFTQRA
-391 AVLPKQQVEVQQ
+391 AVPKQQVEVQQ
-403 GRKANAE
+403 GRQGNAE
-410 RNLATLSQRIDRIK
+410 RNLAALNDRLARIK
-424 QEFESLKDHEETVSL
+424 AELAGLSESVDETDL
-439 DAIVESL
+439 DTV
-446 TEAEAAVALKSSEL
+446 SSEL
-460 EKTRQ
+460 ADAEQAAVTQKTTLDSLKETLQFSRSELE
-465 ALSDSREQL
+465 ALR
-474 SHRREQQ
+474 HKQ
-481 DELRRQFQV
+481 DELRREIQA
-490 LAGQKASLEALQE
+490 LTGQRASLEALQS
-503 DAKKDQDLDEVNE
+503 DAQARSSGDFVSE
-516 WLKDALSSEG
+516 WLGNHGIEQAAPLVEAIVVDEGFEAAADVVLGDWLVALQAELTSLSSSTGVPPTGLTLVDAEPG
-526 SELLNLVSVETGYE
+526 ERSADPLL
-540 TAADLVLGSWMSSIG
+540 
-555 VDLQHLPQ
+555 
-563 HPKSDLVQ
+563 
-571 PPAGLSLID
+571 LS
-580 AAVSESRVDDTMLA
+580 
-594 HYIKGPLGIADALSG
+594 HYIQLPRGLEHLMSG
-609 VRVVQSWQQAM
+609 VRVAEDWQ
-620 AARKE
+620 AALGARVS
-625 LTAGQSVVSQDGLW
+625 LSVDESIISKDGLW
-639 VGKSWMRSKTQA
+639 VAKHWMRSRGEA
-651 DAEQGMIARQ
+651 DAEQGIIARQ
-661 GRLSEVAEALDEVSK
+661 SQLNAVAEAFEVASRA
-676 KLVAV
+676 LVGTDARI
-681 DEALDSLR
+681 EELR
-689 QQRADLEH
+689 
-697 AVDGQQQVLQA
+697 V
-708 MQQKVVE
+708 
-715 LESQK
+715 K
-720 RAVIAEQE
+720 RTDTERTIDAEQE
-728 QRLTRESQLKQDLS
+728 VLQVAQQTLSRLDTQRRALIAEREQRQNREAQLRQDVT
-742 DAEARVSEEQTVIEE
+742 DAEARAAEEQSVIDE
-757 ATQMLGRARSQVAS
+757 AKQMLNRAQHQVES
-771 DETSREALEDQRQA
+771 DAGVRETLETARTQAREQ
-785 ARDTV
+785 V
-790 RQCRQAKQQADVA
+790 RQCRQEKQQADVG

-817 REALAQSIERA
+817 REALSRSIERA
-828 RQQLESYEK
+828 REQVTNYEQ
-837 REASIRSEMPTEEN
+837 REASIRGEMPTEEN
-851 PDREAQHELSE
+851 PDLAAQQELSE
-862 LLEKRLGVEAQLT
+862 LLEHRLAVESQLT

-886 VLREREQTRMQ
+886 VLRSKEQSRME

-915 LAETAV
+915 VAETGV
-921 RIEQIDAALKELDAA
+921 RVEQIDAALSELEVTLEA
-936 VEQVTE
+936 VEE
-942 SLPEDAQ
+942 SLPEDAD
-949 ESEWQVRVERIG
+949 ETEWQVRVERI
-961 AKIHRLGPIN
+961 AARIHRLGPIN

-976 ETKRAEERKQ
+976 ETTRSEERKE
-986 YLDSQD
+986 YLDAQD
-992 EDLRTALETL
+992 DDLRTALETL

-1028 SELFP
+1028 AELFP
-1033 KVFGGGTACLEMTGD
+1033 KVFGGGTAGLEMTGD

>member
-1 MRLKSISLA
+1 MRLKSISLS
-10 GFKSFVDPTRVT
+10 GFKSFVDPTKVT

-72 RQPVAQ
+72 RQPVGQ

-83 LFDNSTG
+83 LFDNSAG

-101 ISVRRVVSREGASD
+101 ISVRRLVTREGTSD

-154 ESRPEDLRVYIEE
+154 ESKPEDLRVYIEE

-195 TDLREELERNLSHLK
+195 TDLREELERNLTHLK

-218 YGEYKEQERELKAQL
+218 YAEYKAEERELKAQL
-233 LVLQRQE
+233 LTLQRRVQAG
-240 QTNVATRAQREI
+240 VATRAQREI

-262 QVQVSSS
+262 QAQVSSCV
-269 ISEIESL
+269 SEIESL

-283 NASTSDLQGS
+283 NAGASQLQGD
-293 FYALGSEVSRIE
+293 FYSLGSEVSRIE
-305 QAIKFAKQ
+305 QAMNFAKQ
-313 RRDSLT
+313 RRETLA

-342 LTELAEALTSI
+342 LTELAEALASI

-364 ARVDAALAEAESR
+364 GRVDLALAEAEKV
-377 AQAADTD
+377 AATADGD
-384 WETFTQD
+384 WDHFTQRA
-391 AVLPKQQVEVQQ
+391 AVPKQQVEVQQ
-403 GRKANAE
+403 GRQGNAE
-410 RNLATLSQRIDRIK
+410 RNLAALNERLARIK
-424 QEFESLKDHEETVSL
+424 SELAGLSESVDETDL
-439 DAIVESL
+439 DTV
-446 TEAEAAVALKSSEL
+446 SSEL
-460 EKTRQ
+460 ADAEQAVVTQKTTLDSLKE
-465 ALSDSREQL
+465 ALQSSRSEL
-474 SHRREQQ
+474 EALRHKQ
-481 DELRRQFQV
+481 DELRREIQA
-490 LAGQKASLEALQE
+490 LTGQRASLEALQS
-503 DAKKDQDLDEVNE
+503 DAQARFSGDFVSE
-516 WLKDALSSEG
+516 WLGNHGIEQAAPLVEAIVVDEGFEAAADVVLGDWLVALQAELTSLSSSIDVPPTGLTLVDAEPG
-526 SELLNLVSVETGYE
+526 ERSADPLL
-540 TAADLVLGSWMSSIG
+540 
-555 VDLQHLPQ
+555 
-563 HPKSDLVQ
+563 
-571 PPAGLSLID
+571 LS
-580 AAVSESRVDDTMLA
+580 
-594 HYIKGPLGIADALSG
+594 HYIQLPRGLEHLMSG
-609 VRVVQSWQQAM
+609 VRVAEDWQEALG
-620 AARKE
+620 ARAS
-625 LTAGQSVVSQDGLW
+625 LSVDESIISKDGLW
-639 VGKSWMRSKTQA
+639 VAKHWMRSRGEA
-651 DAEQGMIARQ
+651 DAEQGIIARQ
-661 GRLSEVAEALDEVSK
+661 SQLNAVAEAFEVASR
-676 KLVAV
+676 
-681 DEALDSLR
+681 ALDGTDTRIEELR
-689 QQRADLEH
+689 
-697 AVDGQQQVLQA
+697 V
-708 MQQKVVE
+708 
-715 LESQK
+715 K
-720 RAVIAEQE
+720 RAETERTIDAEQE
-728 QRLTRESQLKQDLS
+728 VLQVAQQTLSRLDTQRRALIAQREQRQNREAQLRQDVT
-742 DAEARVSEEQTVIEE
+742 DAEARAAEEQSVIDE
-757 ATQMLGRARSQVAS
+757 AKQMLNRAQHQVES
-771 DETSREALEDQRQA
+771 DEGVREALETARTQA
-785 ARDTV
+785 REQV
-790 RQCRQAKQQADVA
+790 RQCRQEKQQADVG

-817 REALAQSIERA
+817 REALSRSIERA
-828 RQQLESYEK
+828 REQVTNYEQ
-837 REASIRSEMPTEEN
+837 REASIRGEMPTEEN
-851 PDREAQHELSE
+851 PDLAAQQELSE
-862 LLEKRLGVEAQLT
+862 LLERRLAVESQLT

-886 VLREREQTRMQ
+886 ALRSKEQSRME
-897 AEQAVAGVQTRSE
+897 AEHAVAGVQTRSE

-915 LAETAV
+915 VAETGV
-921 RIEQIDAALKELDAA
+921 RVEQIDAALSELEVTLES
-936 VEQVTE
+936 VEE
-942 SLPEDAQ
+942 SLPEDAD
-949 ESEWQVRVERIG
+949 ETEWQVRVERI
-961 AKIHRLGPIN
+961 AARIHRLGPIN

-976 ETKRAEERKQ
+976 ETTRAEERKE
-986 YLDSQD
+986 YLDAQD
-992 EDLRTALETL
+992 DDLRTALETL

-1028 SELFP
+1028 AELFP

>member
-1 MRLKSISLA
+1 MRLKSISLS
-10 GFKSFVDPTRVT
+10 GFKSFVDPTKVT

-72 RQPVAQ
+72 RQPVGQ

-83 LFDNSTG
+83 LFDNSAG

-101 ISVRRVVSREGASD
+101 ISVRRLVTREGTSD

-139 RSYAIIEQGMISRLI
+139 RRYAIIEQGMISRLI
-154 ESRPEDLRVYIEE
+154 ESKPEDLRVYIEE

-195 TDLREELERNLSHLK
+195 TDLREELERNLTHLK

-218 YGEYKEQERELKAQL
+218 YAEYKAEERELKAQL
-233 LVLQRQE
+233 LTLQRRVQAG
-240 QTNVATRAQREI
+240 VATRAQREI

-262 QVQVSSS
+262 QAQVSSCV
-269 ISEIESL
+269 SEIESL

-283 NASTSDLQGS
+283 NAGASQLQGD
-293 FYALGSEVSRIE
+293 FYSLGSEVSRIE
-305 QAIKFAKQ
+305 QAMNFAKQ
-313 RRDSLT
+313 RRETLA

-342 LTELAEALTSI
+342 LTELAEALASI

-364 ARVDAALAEAESR
+364 GRVDLALAEAEKV
-377 AQAADTD
+377 AATADGD
-384 WETFTQD
+384 WDHFTQRA
-391 AVLPKQQVEVQQ
+391 AVPKQQVEVQQ
-403 GRKANAE
+403 GRQGNAE
-410 RNLATLSQRIDRIK
+410 RNLAALNERLARIK
-424 QEFESLKDHEETVSL
+424 SELAGLSESVEETDLDTVSSDLADAEQAVVTQKTTLDSLK
-439 DAIVESL
+439 
-446 TEAEAAVALKSSEL
+446 EALQSSRSEL
-460 EKTRQ
+460 E
-465 ALSDSREQL
+465 ALR
-474 SHRREQQ
+474 HKQ
-481 DELRRQFQV
+481 DELRREIQA
-490 LAGQKASLEALQE
+490 LTGQRASLEALQL
-503 DAKKDQDLDEVNE
+503 DAQARSSGDFVSE
-516 WLKDALSSEG
+516 WLGNHGIEQAAPLVEAIVVDEGFEAAADVVLGDWLVALQAELTSLSSSIDVPPTGLTLVDAEPG
-526 SELLNLVSVETGYE
+526 ERSADPLL
-540 TAADLVLGSWMSSIG
+540 
-555 VDLQHLPQ
+555 
-563 HPKSDLVQ
+563 
-571 PPAGLSLID
+571 LS
-580 AAVSESRVDDTMLA
+580 
-594 HYIKGPLGIADALSG
+594 HYIQLPRGLEHLMSG
-609 VRVVQSWQQAM
+609 VRVAEDWQEALG
-620 AARKE
+620 ARAS
-625 LTAGQSVVSQDGLW
+625 LSVDESIISKDGLW
-639 VGKSWMRSKTQA
+639 VAKHWMRSRGEA
-651 DAEQGMIARQ
+651 DAEQGIIARQ
-661 GRLSEVAEALDEVSK
+661 SQLNAVAEAFEVASR
-676 KLVAV
+676 
-681 DEALDSLR
+681 ALDGTDTRIEELR
-689 QQRADLEH
+689 
-697 AVDGQQQVLQA
+697 V
-708 MQQKVVE
+708 
-715 LESQK
+715 K
-720 RAVIAEQE
+720 RAETERTIDAEQE
-728 QRLTRESQLKQDLS
+728 VLQVAQQTLSRLDTQRRALIAEREQRQNREAQLRQDVT
-742 DAEARVSEEQTVIEE
+742 DAEVRAAEEQSVIDE
-757 ATQMLGRARSQVAS
+757 AKQMLNRAQHQVES
-771 DETSREALEDQRQA
+771 DEGVREALETARTQA
-785 ARDTV
+785 REQV
-790 RQCRQAKQQADVA
+790 RQCRQEKQQADVG

-817 REALAQSIERA
+817 REALSRSIERA
-828 RQQLESYEK
+828 REQVTNYEQ
-837 REASIRSEMPTEEN
+837 REASIRGEMPTEEN
-851 PDREAQHELSE
+851 PDLAAQQELSE
-862 LLEKRLGVEAQLT
+862 LLERRLAVESQLT

-886 VLREREQTRMQ
+886 ALRSKEQSRME

-915 LAETAV
+915 VAETGV
-921 RIEQIDAALKELDAA
+921 RVEQIDAALSELEVTLES
-936 VEQVTE
+936 VEE
-942 SLPEDAQ
+942 SLPEDAD
-949 ESEWQVRVERIG
+949 ETEWQVRVERI
-961 AKIHRLGPIN
+961 AARIHRLGPIN

-976 ETKRAEERKQ
+976 ETTRAEERKE
-986 YLDSQD
+986 YLDAQD
-992 EDLRTALETL
+992 DDLRTALETL

-1028 SELFP
+1028 AELFP